1 MATESLQARLTEF
14 ERQARGVCI
23 GVNHLA
29 LDSERVRQAE
39 LLQKIIQ
46 LEKDIQQSSAQKSH
60 LPDAA
65 AEIRDDVK
73 NNTSALRYLE
83 TISQLENSFTV
94 LTENVTET
102 SVQLSAPKELKDEV
116 HVKKELT
123 SNVKSCWTYV
133 SQLARLSQVHIRNAA
148 EYHQF
153 HHAVNEAEASLKA
166 RVRMTE
172 PRNSR
177 ALPATLKNCTILA
190 NELREHLNHMIHLWG
205 RSGNL
210 LEESR
215 RIVPVHLRL
224 GGVIDGLS
232 TNTESASPVMA
243 RMLTSLTGPN
253 YELKEGEEVRVISN
267 KDDQHFWTVQT
278 NNGIVK
284 IPSVCLWISDPDLEA
299 VKRSV
304 ILREKCIESWDL
316 LVERSRER
324 LRSYYS
330 CLLNQMAENGD
341 IQYQHKIAMDNFL
354 EDLRGL
360 ILPNDT
366 RAVELNQAIYA
377 FTERLKMTDI
387 SRQRSSHGGVVL
399 REQDI
404 VCMHSPLLRLRD
416 HERQMDHLRAQS
428 ELAGTHMTN
437 YLREI
442 DADQKR
448 VDHELS
454 LIDQLQHESQSQLDQ
469 LINRVKRWS
478 SRYEHEPNV
487 DSSITNSR
495 ISSSLKSSTISDN
508 WTGNNQMYPLDAR
521 SPQSIVRETSRL
533 SSRTRSES
541 IPCPVLDAI
550 TQIGVTT
557 KTSGTQISDDDGDGG
572 RNKIDLCVSKR
583 QFVPATIPERKQ
595 VRNAITQIG
604 VSKVDAGTQDD
615 YHGYSPKR
623 SVKEVLCQI
632 GQITANASCQ
642 TLEHYKLQQTL
653 KKPTLD
659 AIVQSGV
666 ITKNNSTQSESIT
679 ETVVKMDVPESQKG
693 ARKYSVL
700 DAICQ
705 IGQVTQTIGTQ
716 IEIENTERN
725 KKNLGVQA
733 EIKNVWQHP
742 VKTTE
747 AACQIGRITINASTE
762 MSSMLISNEQII
774 RQDMKKSDIMCQ
786 IGQVQIA
793 QSTQADLIKHMSRKP
808 SSDVVCQVGS
818 VMESSGI
825 QIDEPHKTSMLLTG
839 TQSAKTPTYT
849 KEIQTDMGFRVEPKF
864 VSKAVNDVICQVGQV
879 NHEVSTQSVEH
890 VTARPAYKDTGIDPI
905 HVWEK
910 KMANDVVTQTGIVH
924 TSKITQAEL
933 IQEHPVYVKPIETQD
948 VPITSYKETVDA
960 YQQADLIKHMSR
972 KPSSDVVCQVGSVME
987 SSGIQIDEPHKTS
1000 MLLTGTQSAKTPTY
1014 TKEIQTDMGFRVE
1027 PKFVSKAVNDVICQV
1042 GQVNHEVSTQSVEH
1056 VTARPAYK
1064 DTGIDPIHVWEKKM
1078 ANDVVTQTG
1087 IVHTSKIT
1095 QAELIQ
1101 EQPVYVKPIETQD
1114 VPITSYKETVDA
1126 YQQADLIKHMSRK
1139 PSSDVVCQVG
1149 SVMESSGIQI
1159 DEPHKTSMLLT
1170 GTQSA
1175 KTPTYTKEIQTDMG
1189 FRVEPKFVS
1198 KAVNDVICQ
1207 VGQVNHEVST
1217 QSVEHVTA
1225 RPAYKDTGIDPIH
1238 VWEKKMANDVVTQ
1251 TGIVHTSKITQAELI
1266 QEQPVYVKPMET
1278 QDVPITSYK
1287 ETVDAYQQ
1295 ADLIKHMS
1303 RKPSSDVVCQV
1314 GSVMESSGIQIDEPH
1329 KTSMLLTGTQSAKTP
1344 TYTKE
1349 IQTDMG
1355 FRVEP
1360 KFVSKAVNDVICQ
1373 VGQVNH
1379 EVSTQS
1385 VEHVTARPAYKDTGI
1400 DPIHVWEKK
1409 MANDV
1414 VTQTGIVHT
1423 SKITQAELIQEQPVY
1438 VKPIETQDVPITS
1451 YKETVDAYQQADL
1464 IKHMSRKPSSD
1475 VVCQVGSVMES
1486 SGIQIDEPH
1495 KTSMLLTGTQSA
1507 KTPTYT
1513 KEIQTDM
1520 GFRVEP
1526 KFVSKAVN
1534 DVICQVGQVNHEVST
1549 QSEIPSIISVG
1560 VDPRPEGA
1568 VRHLGS
1574 YQVPPNT
1581 DRQSRQVQADIK
1593 QAFKHINMQ
1602 TDEITRENL
1611 ISTNLVRAKQKETFE
1626 VTTQFGILTKNKDVE
1641 TFVKCS
1647 SKETQTIESSPEAEV
1662 KMRSQQTFTRIRSK
1676 NYDVQTQSGTINI
1689 SQAFQTLLDYKPTT
1703 EKRSTGM
1710 QHEMDFRVVQTTQH
1724 EPQTQETPTQ
1734 TERVTLKDEQSFTPF
1749 KLKTYDVQTQFGSM
1763 LKTQAAQTPGE
1774 QRPVVEMKDMI
1785 TQHEKSP
1792 EPIVHK
1798 KLQAMVQPTTINTET
1813 QTMEERPPPVILP
1826 PKLFDVQTQSGSV
1839 TIDSETQTP
1848 LERRPVVETRDAS
1861 VHQETKPVQ
1870 SIPKK
1875 LQATVVPPLEN
1886 MATQT
1891 DLLAQPVV
1899 MPMVKTTHH
1908 EPQTQE
1914 TPTQTERVTLK
1925 DEQSFTPFKLK
1936 TYDVQTQFGS
1946 MLKTQA
1952 AQTPGEQRPV
1962 VEMKDMITQHEK
1974 SPEPIVHKKLQAMV
1988 QPTTINTETQ
1998 TMEERP
2004 PPVILPPKLFDV
2016 QTQSG
2021 SVTIDSETQT
2031 PLERRPV
2038 IEMKELL
2045 TQHEKRPEPIVHKK
2059 LQAMVQ
2065 PTTINT
2071 ETQTMEERPPPV
2083 ILPPKLFDV
2092 QTQSGSVTID
2102 SETQTPLERRPV
2114 VETRDASVHQ
2124 ETKPVQSI
2132 PKKLQAT
2139 VVPPLENMAT
2149 QTDLLAQPVVMPMV
2163 KTTHHEPQT
2172 QETPTQTERVTL
2184 KDEQSFTPFKLK
2196 TYDVQTQFGSMLKT
2210 QAAQTP
2216 GEQRPVVEM
2225 KDMIT
2230 QHEKSPEP
2238 IVHKKLQ
2245 AMVQPTTIN
2254 TETQTMEERP
2264 PPVILPPK
2272 LFDVQT
2278 QSGSVT
2284 IDSETQTPLE
2294 RRPVIEMKELLTQ
2307 HEKRP
2312 EPIVHKKLQAMVQPT
2327 TINTETQTMEERPPP
2342 VILPPKLFDVQTQSG
2357 SVTIDSETQT
2367 PLERRPVVET
2377 RDASVHQETKPVQSI
2392 PKKLQAT
2399 VVPPLENMATQTD
2412 LLAQPVV
2419 MPMVKTTHHEPQTQ
2433 ETPTQTERVT
2443 LKDKQSFTPFK
2454 LKTYDVQTQFGSMLK
2469 TQAAQTPGEQRPV
2482 VEMKDMITQHEK
2494 SPEPIVHKKLQAMVQ
2509 PTTINTETQ
2518 TMEERPPPV
2527 ILPPKLFDVQTQSG
2541 SVTIDS
2547 ETQTPLERRPVIEM
2561 KELLTQHEKRP
2572 EPIVHK
2578 KLQAMV
2584 QPTTINTETQT
2595 MEERPPPVILP
2606 PKLFDVQTQS
2616 GSVTIDSETQ
2626 TPLERRPVVETR
2638 DASVHQ
2644 ETKPVQ
2650 SIPKKLQATVVPPL
2664 ENMATQTDLLAQP
2677 VVMPMVKTTHHEPQT
2692 QETPTQTERVTLKDE
2707 QSFTPFKLKTYDVQT
2722 QFGSMLKTQAAQT
2735 PGEQRPV
2742 VEMKDMITQHEK
2754 SPEPIVHKKLQAM
2767 VQPTTINTE
2776 TQTMEEKPPPVILP
2790 PKLFDV
2796 QTQSGSVT
2804 TDSETQTPHEQKLI
2818 PDIKNVSVS
2827 HESHHVQTVN
2837 KKLQAVV
2844 YNPSDDVCL
2853 QTEEV
2858 SVQPVRPVA
2867 QVFSRAPQVAHKQT
2881 QAECLKVNIKTFD
2894 IQAQS
2899 GMVVKTQSTQTILEE
2914 QPVFHTADVSVI
2926 HSEKSHSLVN
2936 KKLQTDPMTQVP
2948 TVLPKTTF
2956 DVVTQS
2962 GTIHCAQ
2969 SVQTIPE
2976 ERPVF
2981 HTADVSVI
2989 HSEKSPSLVGKKV
3002 QATMCQSVDNTSTQ
3016 TDPMTQVPTVL
3027 PKTTFDVVT
3036 QSGTIHCAQS
3046 VQTIPEERPVFHTAD
3061 VSVIHSEKSP
3071 SLVGK
3076 KVQATMR
3083 QSVDNTS
3090 TQTDP
3095 MTQVPTVLPKTTFD
3109 VVTQS
3114 GTIHCA
3120 QSVQTIPEERP
3131 VFHTADVS
3139 VIHSE
3144 KSHSLVNK
3152 KLQVNMR
3159 QSVDNTSTQTDPMTQ
3174 VPTVLP
3180 KTTFDVVTQSGT
3192 IHCAQ
3197 SVQTIPEER
3206 PVFHTADVSVIHSE
3220 KSPSLVGKKVQATM
3234 RQSVDN
3240 TSTQTDPM
3248 TQVPTVLP
3256 KTTFDVVTQSGTI
3269 HCAQSVQTIP
3279 EERPVYNTVGVG
3291 VDHTGKLQ
3299 PVLYENVQA
3308 TMRQSVDNTS
3318 TQTDPMTQVPTVL
3331 PKTTFDV
3338 VTQSGTIQCAQSVQT
3353 IPEERPVFHTADVSV
3368 IHSEKSPSL
3377 VGKKVQATMRQSVDN
3392 TSTQTD
3398 PMTQVPTVLPKTTFD
3413 VVTQSGTIQC
3423 AQSVQTIPE
3432 ERPVFHTADV
3442 SVIHSEKSHS
3452 LVNKKLQVNMRQ
3464 SVDNTSTQT
3473 DPMTQVPTVLP
3484 KTTFD
3489 VVTQSGTIHCA
3500 QSVQT
3505 IPEERPVYNT
3515 VGVGVDHTG
3524 KLQPVLYENVQ
3535 ATMRQSVD
3543 NTSTQTDPMTQVPT
3557 VLPKTTFDVVTQ
3569 SGTIHCAQSVQTIPE
3584 ERPVFHTA
3592 DVSVIHSEKSPSLV
3606 GKKVQATMRQS
3617 VDNTSTQ
3624 TDPMTQVPTVLP
3636 KTTFDV
3642 VTQSGTIHCA
3652 QSVQTIP
3659 EERPV
3664 YNTVGVG
3671 VDHTGKLQPVL
3682 YENVQAT
3689 MRQSVDNT
3697 STQTDPMTQVPTV
3710 LPKTTFDVVTQSGTI
3725 HCAQSVQTIPEERP
3739 VFHTADVSVIHSE
3752 KSPSLVGKKVQAT
3765 MRQSVDNT
3773 STQTDPMTQVPTVL
3787 PKTTFDVVTQ
3797 SGTLSLTVGCQ
3808 AVLISEDFLMKDV
3821 AVAYVRSVNSCF
3833 SKAVQASIQV
3843 ESKNVEIQCLIKDE
3857 SVINIRN
3864 AEAQF
3869 DVLCRQEETQTF
3881 SLPST
3886 TTREGSVQHAP
3897 TTTQIINKKLQVTI
3911 SQSVREAAAQ
3921 TYESIPVVT
3930 VPTMQRIHHS
3940 VQTHEISSQTDS
3952 PEFFDRQSYA
3962 RIKSQTNDVE
3972 IQSGIICKSQGLQTK
3987 LEHKTFGM
3995 TKETSTQYEAVQ
4007 STMINIDIQADAQ
4020 HPVYNTYVQTDES
4033 QLINIRQKHQT
4044 NVQTQSGI
4052 IQKEQGA
4059 QTLEEVHTTVNKTDV
4074 SVTHELKNR
4083 RINKKLQ
4090 ATIMSQMKD
4099 EVIQTELVGTSAHPT
4114 PTNPTFDVQTQSG
4127 SVKIDSETQTPH
4139 EQKLIPDIKNVSVSH
4154 ESHHVQTVNK
4164 KLQAVVYNPSD
4175 DVCLQTEEVSVQ
4187 PVRPVAQ
4194 VFSRAPQ
4201 VAHKQTQ
4208 AECLKVNIKTFDI
4221 QAQSG
4226 MVVKT
4231 QSTQTILEEKPVF
4244 HTADVSVIHSEKS
4257 HSLVNK
4263 KLQVNMRQSVDN
4275 TSTQTDPMTQ
4285 VPTVLPKTTFDVVT
4299 QSGTIHCAQSVQTI
4313 PEERP
4318 VYNTVGVGVDHTGKL
4333 QPVLY
4338 ENVQATMRQSVDNT
4352 STQTDPMTQAP
4363 TVLPKTTF
4371 DVVTQSG
4378 TIHCAQSVQT
4388 IPEERPV
4395 FHTAD
4400 VSVIHSEKSPSLV
4413 GKKVQATMR
4422 QSVDN
4427 TSTQTDPMTQ
4437 VPTVLP
4443 KTTFDVVTQSGT
4455 IHCAQSVQTIP
4466 EERPVYN
4473 TVGVGVDHTGK
4484 LQPVLY
4490 ENVQATMRQ
4499 SVDNTSTQTDPMT
4512 QVPTVLP
4519 KTTFD
4524 VVTQSGTIHCAQSV
4538 QTIPE
4543 ERPVFHTADVS
4554 VIHSE
4559 KSPSL
4564 VGKKVQATMRQSVDN
4579 TSTQTDPMIQVPTVL
4594 PKTTFDVVTQ
4604 SGTIHCAQSVQTIP
4618 EERPVYHTVGVGV
4631 DHTGKLQP
4639 VLYENV
4645 QATMRQSVDNTSTQT
4660 DPMTQVP
4667 TVLPKTTFD
4676 VVTQSGTIHCAQSV
4690 QTIPEERP
4698 VFHTADVS
4706 VIHSEKSPSL
4716 VGKKVQ
4722 ATMRQ
4727 SVDNTSTQTDPMT
4740 QVPTVL
4746 PKTTFDVVTQS
4757 GTIHCAQSV
4766 QTIPEER
4773 PVFHTADVSVIH
4785 SEKSPSLVGKKV
4797 QATMRQSVD
4806 NTSTQTDP
4814 MTQVPTVLPKTTFD
4828 VVTQSGTIHCAQS
4841 VQTIPEERPV
4851 YNTVGVGVDHTG
4863 KLQPVLYEN
4872 VQATM
4877 RQSVDNTSTQTD
4889 PMTQVPTVLPKT
4901 TFDVVTQSGTIQC
4914 AQSVQTIP
4922 EERPVFHTADV
4933 SVIHSEKSPSLVGKK
4948 VQATMRQSVDNTST
4962 QTDPMTQVPTVL
4974 PKTTFDVVT
4983 QSGTIHCAQSVQTIP
4998 EERPVFHTADVSVIH
5013 SEKSPSLVG
5022 KKVQATMRQSV
5033 DNTSTQTDPMI
5044 QVPTVLPKTT
5054 FDVVTQSG
5062 TIQCAQS
5069 VQTIPE
5075 ERPVFHTA
5083 DVSVIHSEKSPSLV
5097 GKKVQATMR
5106 QSVDNTS
5113 TQTDPMT
5120 QVPTVLPKTTF
5131 DVVTQS
5137 GTVHCAQSVQTIP
5150 EERLRFDHV
5159 DVSVDHFETVPIVR
5173 STISSTMH
5181 TLPSTSQS
5189 TQTTPTKL
5197 ADTFCQATLSST
5209 TYDVQIQSGVMHSI
5223 DGTQTVD
5230 LRSPIEMKEMS
5241 VAHEKER
5248 TVLKGKKLQVHCDST
5263 DLGVQTDQITP
5274 IVRST
5279 ISSTMHTLPNTS
5291 QSTQTTP
5298 TKLAD
5303 TFCQATLSSTTYDVQ
5318 IQSGVM
5324 HSIDGTQ
5331 TVDLR
5336 SPIEM
5341 KEMSVA
5347 HEKERTV
5354 LKGKKLQVHCDSTD
5368 LGVQTD
5374 QITPIVRSTISST
5387 MHTLPNT
5394 SQSTQT
5400 TPTKLADTFCQA
5412 TLSSTT
5418 YDVQIQ
5424 SGVMHSIDGTQT
5436 VDLRSPIEMK
5446 EMSVAHEKERTVLK
5460 GKKLQVRCDSTDLG
5474 VQTDQITPIVRS
5486 TISSTMHTL
5495 PNTSQSTQTTPTKLA
5510 DTFCQ
5515 ATLSSTTYDVQI
5527 QSGVMHSIDGTQTVD
5542 LRSPIEM
5549 KEMSVAHEKERT
5561 VLKGKKL
5568 QVHCDSTDLG
5578 VQTDHTMSTVHL
5590 DSKLTQTALVRYTDV
5605 SCQYT
5610 ELTKPSS
5617 TSHAVT
5623 SRVVSIQT
5631 DVPFSTNVRVDQRN
5645 KKFQV
5650 NLISPS
5656 SPKTP
5661 INVASIGTQTSDY
5674 RYQDISI
5681 EQVDKTIVSSVDAH
5695 VVHDSASNVT
5705 NTSQAIPKIKIDQEC
5720 QVKITPQQYQKKLQY
5735 GSSFSTLKNTSSQTI
5750 QDSCLYDHHKTSSS
5764 SSIGV
5769 QASNIRPVVTVDTGT
5784 QETRPSETSPSP
5796 LQVKNKK
5803 LQVYPSKL
5811 GEQVEEEFT
5820 HPQETI
5826 SKGMSTSLTEIT
5838 QTDEC
5843 LLKNIECFKCISRGY
5858 DKKTIDKDMQSEE
5871 KSIRTKQTASST
5883 VKSNYFTRI
5892 LQMETIPD
5900 KPKASDTSDVLKLYR
5915 ESGYRARGES
5925 KNIQTDTFLLGNIQ
5939 LPESREVDSIGKI
5952 SKKTT
5957 IVQLEKLTTDKC
5969 VDTMPFEKGLIESQI
5984 SYHDTQISERRN
5996 IKLLKETPWSE
6007 AQVSNVLQDIQYEIR
6022 HPQIIDSS
6030 GSYSPQQNSVA
6041 VSARPTTHML
6051 AHTES
6056 TSRNGNGKA
6065 KTPYQYLKPDVVSW
6079 GVQFAPVT
6087 LTGVTQTTES
6097 SKHKLTIDSPVNI
6110 GVQTD
6115 AIEDD
6120 YYIKRVV
6127 TTIARKGLSS
6137 YCRRG
6142 PVAKRIVEHTDLLTS
6157 SLPSNLDEEFDEETT
6172 IAPRTTKV
6180 TTMQKRGDR
6189 RVVHEELLTEDYR
6202 ERGSSLDSHVA
6213 HERFLRETHP
6223 QDIDLHGMHEHE
6235 TGIYTDAEICLQNLL
6250 KVWGEQYLLSRLR
6263 TIGRY
6268 SELSVSLDRSIHAAE
6283 KSRLVEAKTQFT
6295 STGNLVSQIRNLEN
6309 MGTQTSDILL
6319 TTRPP
6324 HKNKRIQRGR
6334 SFISGGTNQPPPT
6347 RSGSVVSPLSPT
6359 TEELTS
6365 HHRQHG
6371 ITSMQTRTSHPF
6383 NLATTTFT
6391 ETTQEQS
6398 TFSIEHT
6405 IQTYICPT
6413 CGSQASI
6420 PVTVHSQ
6427 IQPQTLPI
6435 TQLKDAQSQTRFVG
6449 QMTADNNCTYL
6460 PTYLSDEEVIRINQ
6474 SQKIEDREFSVVTW
6488 HPAEI
6493 RDTERRRDS
6502 DTSNQI
6508 RDEVWVDSPGK
6519 LLELKITGVIVPG
6532 TSKIVSASEAFYR
6545 GLLRVVYWDY
6555 EKLGPRQSS
6564 VDSTVSIPLADAV
6577 ISKAV
6582 RLASDRIS
6590 TEAQPSLD
6598 AKIVWRTPEIQRS
6611 RYLVHS
6617 IRPDAGQNKHNPINL
6632 DVASAIRAGLI
6643 DKETGRMLFTHS
6655 VYESL
6660 FSTDSPISKKGDSSS
6675 DQTERL
6681 SVREAILRGFLVAE
6695 LIEPESSYITKQ
6707 SLPFIVPSTSYSH
6720 SPTDVDI

>member
-1 MATESLQARLTEF
+1 
-14 ERQARGVCI
+14 
-23 GVNHLA
+23 
-29 LDSERVRQAE
+29 
-39 LLQKIIQ
+39 
-46 LEKDIQQSSAQKSH
+46 
-60 LPDAA
+60 
-65 AEIRDDVK
+65 
-73 NNTSALRYLE
+73 
-83 TISQLENSFTV
+83 
-94 LTENVTET
+94 
-102 SVQLSAPKELKDEV
+102 
-116 HVKKELT
+116 
-123 SNVKSCWTYV
+123 
-133 SQLARLSQVHIRNAA
+133 
-148 EYHQF
+148 
-153 HHAVNEAEASLKA
+153 
-166 RVRMTE
+166 
-172 PRNSR
+172 
-177 ALPATLKNCTILA
+177 
-190 NELREHLNHMIHLWG
+190 
-205 RSGNL
+205 
-210 LEESR
+210 
-215 RIVPVHLRL
+215 
-224 GGVIDGLS
+224 
-232 TNTESASPVMA
+232 
-243 RMLTSLTGPN
+243 
-253 YELKEGEEVRVISN
+253 
-267 KDDQHFWTVQT
+267 
-278 NNGIVK
+278 
-284 IPSVCLWISDPDLEA
+284 
-299 VKRSV
+299 
-304 ILREKCIESWDL
+304 
-316 LVERSRER
+316 
-324 LRSYYS
+324 
-330 CLLNQMAENGD
+330 
-341 IQYQHKIAMDNFL
+341 
-354 EDLRGL
+354 
-360 ILPNDT
+360 
-366 RAVELNQAIYA
+366 
-377 FTERLKMTDI
+377 MTDI

-508 WTGNNQMYPLDAR
+508 WTGNNQMYPIDAR

-572 RNKIDLCVSKR
+572 RNKIDLYVSKR
-583 QFVPATIPERKQ
+583 QFVPATIPEKKQ

-679 ETVVKMDVPESQKG
+679 ETVVKMEVHESQKG

-716 IEIENTERN
+716 VEIENTERN

-733 EIKNVWQHP
+733 EIKNVWQQP

-762 MSSMLISNEQII
+762 MSSMLISNEQMI

-786 IGQVQIA
+786 IGKVQIA
-793 QSTQADLIKHMSRKP
+793 QSTQADLIKHMLRKP

-825 QIDEPHKTSMLLTG
+825 QIDEPHKTSMLLAG
-839 TQSAKTPTYT
+839 TQSAKTPT
-849 KEIQTDMGFRVEPKF
+849 
-864 VSKAVNDVICQVGQV
+864 N
-879 NHEVSTQSVEH
+879 
-890 VTARPAYKDTGIDPI
+890 
-905 HVWEK
+905 
-910 KMANDVVTQTGIVH
+910 
-924 TSKITQAEL
+924 
-933 IQEHPVYVKPIETQD
+933 
-948 VPITSYKETVDA
+948 
-960 YQQADLIKHMSR
+960 
-972 KPSSDVVCQVGSVME
+972 
-987 SSGIQIDEPHKTS
+987 
-1000 MLLTGTQSAKTPTY
+1000 

-1126 YQQADLIKHMSRK
+1126 YQQADLIKHMLRK

-1159 DEPHKTSMLLT
+1159 DEPHKTSMLLA

-1175 KTPTYTKEIQTDMG
+1175 KTPT
-1189 FRVEPKFVS
+1189 
-1198 KAVNDVICQ
+1198 N
-1207 VGQVNHEVST
+1207 
-1217 QSVEHVTA
+1217 
-1225 RPAYKDTGIDPIH
+1225 
-1238 VWEKKMANDVVTQ
+1238 
-1251 TGIVHTSKITQAELI
+1251 
-1266 QEQPVYVKPMET
+1266 
-1278 QDVPITSYK
+1278 
-1287 ETVDAYQQ
+1287 
-1295 ADLIKHMS
+1295 
-1303 RKPSSDVVCQV
+1303 
-1314 GSVMESSGIQIDEPH
+1314 
-1329 KTSMLLTGTQSAKTP
+1329 
-1344 TYTKE
+1344 TKE

-1464 IKHMSRKPSSD
+1464 IKHMLRKPSSD

-1495 KTSMLLTGTQSA
+1495 KTSMLLAGTQSA
-1507 KTPTYT
+1507 KTPTNTKEIQTDMGFRVEPKFVSKAVNDVICQVGQVNHEVSTQSVEHVTARPAYKDTGIDPIHVWEKKMANDVVTQTGIVHTSKITQAELIQEQPVYVKPIETQDVPITSYKETVDAYQQADLIKHMLRKPSSDVVCQVGSVMESSGIQIDEPHKTSMLLAGTQSAKTPTNTKEIQTDMGFRVEPKFVSKAVNDVICQVGQVNHEVSTQSVEHVTARPAYKDTGIDPIHVWEKKMANDVVTQTGIVHTSKITQAELIQEQPVYVKPIETQDVPITSYKETVDAYQQADLIKHMLRKPSSDVVCQVGSVMESSGIQIDEPHKTSMLLAGTQSAKTPTNT

-1560 VDPRPEGA
+1560 VDPRAEIA

-1574 YQVPPNT
+1574 YQVPPNIE
-1581 DRQSRQVQADIK
+1581 RQSRQVQADIK
-1593 QAFKHINMQ
+1593 QAFKHINIQ
-1602 TDEITRENL
+1602 TEEITRENV
-1611 ISTNLVRAKQKETFE
+1611 ISTNLVTAKQKETFE
-1626 VTTQFGILTKNKDVE
+1626 VTTQFGILTKDKDVE
-1641 TFVKCS
+1641 TFVKFS

-1710 QHEMDFRVVQTTQH
+1710 QHEMDFRVVQTTHH

-1734 TERVTLKDEQSFTPF
+1734 TERVALKDEQSFTSF

-1763 LKTQAAQTPGE
+1763 LKSQAAQTPGE
-1774 QRPVVEMKDMI
+1774 QRPDVEMKDMI
-1785 TQHEKSP
+1785 TQHEKRP

-1848 LERRPVVETRDAS
+1848 QERRPV
-1861 VHQETKPVQ
+1861 
-1870 SIPKK
+1870 I
-1875 LQATVVPPLEN
+1875 
-1886 MATQT
+1886 
-1891 DLLAQPVV
+1891 
-1899 MPMVKTTHH
+1899 
-1908 EPQTQE
+1908 
-1914 TPTQTERVTLK
+1914 
-1925 DEQSFTPFKLK
+1925 
-1936 TYDVQTQFGS
+1936 
-1946 MLKTQA
+1946 
-1952 AQTPGEQRPV
+1952 
-1962 VEMKDMITQHEK
+1962 EMKELLTQHEK
-1974 SPEPIVHKKLQAMV
+1974 RPEPIVHKKLQAMV

-2031 PLERRPV
+2031 PQERRPV

-2114 VETRDASVHQ
+2114 VATKDASVHQ

-2149 QTDLLAQPVVMPMV
+2149 QTGLLAQPVVVPMV

-2172 QETPTQTERVTL
+2172 QETPTQTERVAL
-2184 KDEQSFTPFKLK
+2184 KDEQSFTSFKLK
-2196 TYDVQTQFGSMLKT
+2196 TYDVQTQFGSMLKS

-2230 QHEKSPEP
+2230 QHEKRPEP

-2284 IDSETQTPLE
+2284 IDSETQTPLERRPVVATKDASVHQETKPVQSIPKKLQATVVPPLENMATQTGLLAQPVVVPMVKTTHHEPQTQETPTQTERVALKDEQSFTSFKLKTYDVQTQFGSMLKSQAAQTPGEQRPVVEMKDMITQHEKRPEPIVHKKLQAMVQPTTINTETQTMEERPPPVILPPKLFDVQTQSGSVTIDSETQTPQE

-2367 PLERRPVVET
+2367 PLERRPVVAT
-2377 RDASVHQETKPVQSI
+2377 KDASVHQETKPVQSI

-2399 VVPPLENMATQTD
+2399 VVPPLENMATQTG

-2419 MPMVKTTHHEPQTQ
+2419 VPMVKTTHHEPQTQ
-2433 ETPTQTERVT
+2433 ETPTQTERVA
-2443 LKDKQSFTPFK
+2443 LKDEQSFTSFK

-2469 TQAAQTPGEQRPV
+2469 SQAAQTPGEQRPV

-2494 SPEPIVHKKLQAMVQ
+2494 RPEPIVHKKLQAMVQ

-2547 ETQTPLERRPVIEM
+2547 ETQTPQERRPVIEM

-2626 TPLERRPVVETR
+2626 TPLERRPVVATK

-2664 ENMATQTDLLAQP
+2664 ENMATQTGLLAQP
-2677 VVMPMVKTTHHEPQT
+2677 VVVPMVKTTHHEPQT
-2692 QETPTQTERVTLKDE
+2692 QETPTQTERVALKDE
-2707 QSFTPFKLKTYDVQT
+2707 QSFTSFKLKTYDVQT
-2722 QFGSMLKTQAAQT
+2722 QFGSMLKSQAAQT

-2754 SPEPIVHKKLQAM
+2754 RPEPIVHKKLQAM

-2776 TQTMEEKPPPVILP
+2776 TQTMEERPPPVILP

-2804 TDSETQTPHEQKLI
+2804 IDSETQTPQERRPVIEMKELLTQHEKRPEPIVHKKLQAMVQPTTINTETQTMEERPPPVILPPKLFDVQTQSGSVTIDSETQTPHEQKLI
-2818 PDIKNVSVS
+2818 PDIKDVSVF
-2827 HESHHVQTVN
+2827 HESHHLQTVN
-2837 KKLQAVV
+2837 KKLQALV
-2844 YNPSDDVCL
+2844 YHPSDDVCL

-2858 SVQPVRPVA
+2858 SVQPVKPVA

-2881 QAECLKVNIKTFD
+2881 QAEWLKVNIKTFD

-2899 GMVVKTQSTQTILEE
+2899 GTVVKTQSTQTILQE

-2926 HSEKSHSLVN
+2926 HSEKS
-2936 KKLQTDPMTQVP
+2936 P
-2948 TVLPKTTF
+2948 
-2956 DVVTQS
+2956 
-2962 GTIHCAQ
+2962 
-2969 SVQTIPE
+2969 
-2976 ERPVF
+2976 
-2981 HTADVSVI
+2981 
-2989 HSEKSPSLVGKKV
+2989 
-3002 QATMCQSVDNTSTQ
+3002 
-3016 TDPMTQVPTVL
+3016 
-3027 PKTTFDVVT
+3027 
-3036 QSGTIHCAQS
+3036 
-3046 VQTIPEERPVFHTAD
+3046 
-3061 VSVIHSEKSP
+3061 
-3071 SLVGK
+3071 
-3076 KVQATMR
+3076 
-3083 QSVDNTS
+3083 
-3090 TQTDP
+3090 
-3095 MTQVPTVLPKTTFD
+3095 
-3109 VVTQS
+3109 
-3114 GTIHCA
+3114 
-3120 QSVQTIPEERP
+3120 
-3131 VFHTADVS
+3131 
-3139 VIHSE
+3139 
-3144 KSHSLVNK
+3144 SLVNK

-3192 IHCAQ
+3192 VHCAQ

-3234 RQSVDN
+3234 RQSFDN

-3256 KTTFDVVTQSGTI
+3256 KTTFDVVTQSGT
-3269 HCAQSVQTIP
+3269 VQC
-3279 EERPVYNTVGVG
+3279 
-3291 VDHTGKLQ
+3291 
-3299 PVLYENVQA
+3299 
-3308 TMRQSVDNTS
+3308 S
-3318 TQTDPMTQVPTVL
+3318 
-3331 PKTTFDV
+3331 
-3338 VTQSGTIQCAQSVQT
+3338 
-3353 IPEERPVFHTADVSV
+3353 
-3368 IHSEKSPSL
+3368 
-3377 VGKKVQATMRQSVDN
+3377 
-3392 TSTQTD
+3392 
-3398 PMTQVPTVLPKTTFD
+3398 
-3413 VVTQSGTIQC
+3413 
-3423 AQSVQTIPE
+3423 
-3432 ERPVFHTADV
+3432 
-3442 SVIHSEKSHS
+3442 
-3452 LVNKKLQVNMRQ
+3452 
-3464 SVDNTSTQT
+3464 
-3473 DPMTQVPTVLP
+3473 
-3484 KTTFD
+3484 
-3489 VVTQSGTIHCA
+3489 
-3500 QSVQT
+3500 
-3505 IPEERPVYNT
+3505 
-3515 VGVGVDHTG
+3515 
-3524 KLQPVLYENVQ
+3524 
-3535 ATMRQSVD
+3535 
-3543 NTSTQTDPMTQVPT
+3543 
-3557 VLPKTTFDVVTQ
+3557 
-3569 SGTIHCAQSVQTIPE
+3569 
-3584 ERPVFHTA
+3584 
-3592 DVSVIHSEKSPSLV
+3592 
-3606 GKKVQATMRQS
+3606 
-3617 VDNTSTQ
+3617 
-3624 TDPMTQVPTVLP
+3624 
-3636 KTTFDV
+3636 
-3642 VTQSGTIHCA
+3642 
-3652 QSVQTIP
+3652 
-3659 EERPV
+3659 
-3664 YNTVGVG
+3664 
-3671 VDHTGKLQPVL
+3671 
-3682 YENVQAT
+3682 
-3689 MRQSVDNT
+3689 
-3697 STQTDPMTQVPTV
+3697 
-3710 LPKTTFDVVTQSGTI
+3710 
-3725 HCAQSVQTIPEERP
+3725 
-3739 VFHTADVSVIHSE
+3739 
-3752 KSPSLVGKKVQAT
+3752 
-3765 MRQSVDNT
+3765 
-3773 STQTDPMTQVPTVL
+3773 
-3787 PKTTFDVVTQ
+3787 
-3797 SGTLSLTVGCQ
+3797 
-3808 AVLISEDFLMKDV
+3808 
-3821 AVAYVRSVNSCF
+3821 
-3833 SKAVQASIQV
+3833 
-3843 ESKNVEIQCLIKDE
+3843 
-3857 SVINIRN
+3857 
-3864 AEAQF
+3864 
-3869 DVLCRQEETQTF
+3869 
-3881 SLPST
+3881 
-3886 TTREGSVQHAP
+3886 
-3897 TTTQIINKKLQVTI
+3897 
-3911 SQSVREAAAQ
+3911 
-3921 TYESIPVVT
+3921 
-3930 VPTMQRIHHS
+3930 
-3940 VQTHEISSQTDS
+3940 
-3952 PEFFDRQSYA
+3952 
-3962 RIKSQTNDVE
+3962 
-3972 IQSGIICKSQGLQTK
+3972 
-3987 LEHKTFGM
+3987 
-3995 TKETSTQYEAVQ
+3995 
-4007 STMINIDIQADAQ
+4007 
-4020 HPVYNTYVQTDES
+4020 
-4033 QLINIRQKHQT
+4033 
-4044 NVQTQSGI
+4044 
-4052 IQKEQGA
+4052 
-4059 QTLEEVHTTVNKTDV
+4059 
-4074 SVTHELKNR
+4074 
-4083 RINKKLQ
+4083 
-4090 ATIMSQMKD
+4090 
-4099 EVIQTELVGTSAHPT
+4099 
-4114 PTNPTFDVQTQSG
+4114 
-4127 SVKIDSETQTPH
+4127 
-4139 EQKLIPDIKNVSVSH
+4139 
-4154 ESHHVQTVNK
+4154 
-4164 KLQAVVYNPSD
+4164 
-4175 DVCLQTEEVSVQ
+4175 
-4187 PVRPVAQ
+4187 
-4194 VFSRAPQ
+4194 
-4201 VAHKQTQ
+4201 
-4208 AECLKVNIKTFDI
+4208 
-4221 QAQSG
+4221 
-4226 MVVKT
+4226 
-4231 QSTQTILEEKPVF
+4231 
-4244 HTADVSVIHSEKS
+4244 
-4257 HSLVNK
+4257 
-4263 KLQVNMRQSVDN
+4263 
-4275 TSTQTDPMTQ
+4275 
-4285 VPTVLPKTTFDVVT
+4285 
-4299 QSGTIHCAQSVQTI
+4299 
-4313 PEERP
+4313 
-4318 VYNTVGVGVDHTGKL
+4318 
-4333 QPVLY
+4333 
-4338 ENVQATMRQSVDNT
+4338 
-4352 STQTDPMTQAP
+4352 
-4363 TVLPKTTF
+4363 
-4371 DVVTQSG
+4371 
-4378 TIHCAQSVQT
+4378 
-4388 IPEERPV
+4388 
-4395 FHTAD
+4395 
-4400 VSVIHSEKSPSLV
+4400 
-4413 GKKVQATMR
+4413 
-4422 QSVDN
+4422 
-4427 TSTQTDPMTQ
+4427 
-4437 VPTVLP
+4437 
-4443 KTTFDVVTQSGT
+4443 
-4455 IHCAQSVQTIP
+4455 
-4466 EERPVYN
+4466 
-4473 TVGVGVDHTGK
+4473 
-4484 LQPVLY
+4484 
-4490 ENVQATMRQ
+4490 
-4499 SVDNTSTQTDPMT
+4499 
-4512 QVPTVLP
+4512 
-4519 KTTFD
+4519 
-4524 VVTQSGTIHCAQSV
+4524 
-4538 QTIPE
+4538 
-4543 ERPVFHTADVS
+4543 
-4554 VIHSE
+4554 
-4559 KSPSL
+4559 
-4564 VGKKVQATMRQSVDN
+4564 
-4579 TSTQTDPMIQVPTVL
+4579 
-4594 PKTTFDVVTQ
+4594 
-4604 SGTIHCAQSVQTIP
+4604 QSVQTIP

-4631 DHTGKLQP
+4631 DQTGKLQP
-4639 VLYENV
+4639 VVYENV
-4645 QATMRQSVDNTSTQT
+4645 QATMRQTVDNTSTQT

-4828 VVTQSGTIHCAQS
+4828 VVTQSGTVQCSQS

-4851 YNTVGVGVDHTG
+4851 FHTADVSVIHSEKSPSLVG
-4863 KLQPVLYEN
+4863 KK

-4901 TFDVVTQSGTIQC
+4901 TFDVVTQSGTIHCAQSVQTIPEERPVFHTADVSVIHSEKSPSLVGKKVQATMRQSVDNTSTQTDPMTQVPTVLPKTTFDVVTQSGTVQCSQSVQTIPEERPVYHTVGVGVDQTGKLQPVVYENVQATMRQTVDNTSTQTDPMTQVPTVLPKTTFDVVTQSGTIHCAQSVQTIPEERPVFHTADVSVIHSEKSPSLVGKKVQATMRQSVDNTSTQTDPMTQVPTVLPKTTFDVVTQSGTVQCSQSVQTIPEERPVYHTVGVGVDQTGKLQPVVYENVQATMRQTVDNTSTQTDPMTQVPTVLPKTTFDVVTQSGTIHCAQSVQTIPEERPVFHTADVSVIHSEKSPSLVGKKVQATMRQSVDNTSTQTDPMTQVPTVLPKTTFDVVTQSGTLSFTVGCQALLISEDFLMKDVSVDYVKSINSGFSKAVQASIKVESKNVEIQCVIKDKRVINIRNAEAQFDVLCRQEETQTFHLPLTTTKEGSVQHAPTTTQIINKKLQVTISQSVREVAAQTYESIPVVTVPTMQRIHHPVQTHEISSQTDSLEFFERQSYAQIKSKTNDVEIQSGIICKSQGLQTKLEHKTFGMTKETSTQYEAVQRTMINIDIQADAQHPVSYTYVQTDESQLINIKQKHQTNVQTQSGIIQKEQGAQTIEEVHTTVNKTDVSVTHELKNRQINKKLQATIMSQMKDVVIQTELVGTSAHPTPTKPTFDVQTQSGSVTIDSETQTPHEQKLIPDIKDVSVFHESHHLQTVNKKLQAVVYHPSDDVCLQTEEVSVQPVKPVAQVFSRAPQVAHKQTQAEWLKVNIKTFDIQAQSGTVVKTQSTQTILQEQPVFHTADVSVIHSEKSPSLVNKKLQVNMRQSVDNTSTQTDPMTQVPTVLPKTTFDVVTQSGTVHC

-5033 DNTSTQTDPMI
+5033 DNTSTQTDPMTQVPTVLPKTTFDVVTQSGTVQCSQSVQTI
-5044 QVPTVLPKTT
+5044 PEERPVYHTVGVGVDQTGKLQPVVYENVQATMRQTVDNTSTQTDPMTQVPTVLPKTT

-5062 TIQCAQS
+5062 TIHCAQSVQTIPEERPVFHTADVSVIHSEKSPSLVGKKVQATMRQSVDNTSTQTDPMTQVPTVLPKTTFDVVTQSGTIHCAQS

-5137 GTVHCAQSVQTIP
+5137 GTVQCSQSVQTIPEERPVFHTADVSVIHSEKSPSLVGKKVQATMRQSVDNTSTQTDPMTQVPTVLPKTTFDVVTQSGTVQCSQSVQTIPEERPVFHTADVSVIHSEKSPSLVGKKVQATMRQSVDNTSTQTDPMTQVPTVLPKTTFDVVTQSGTIHCAQSVQTIP
-5150 EERLRFDHV
+5150 EERPVFHTADVSVIHSEKSPSLVGKKVQATMRQSVDNTSTQTDPMTQVPTVLPKTTFDVVTQSGTIHCAQSVQTIPEERPRFDTV

-5173 STISSTMH
+5173 SIISSTMH
-5181 TLPSTSQS
+5181 TLPNTSQS

-5197 ADTFCQATLSST
+5197 ADTFCQAALSAT
-5209 TYDVQIQSGVMHSI
+5209 TYDVQIQSGVIHSI

-5230 LRSPIEMKEMS
+5230 LSSPIEMKEMS

-5248 TVLKGKKLQVHCDST
+5248 TALKGKKLQVRCDST

-5274 IVRST
+5274 IVQST

-5303 TFCQATLSSTTYDVQ
+5303 TFCQATLSATTYDVQ
-5318 IQSGVM
+5318 IQSGVI

-5331 TVDLR
+5331 TVDLS

-5347 HEKERTV
+5347 HEKERTA
-5354 LKGKKLQVHCDSTD
+5354 LKGKKLQVRCDSTD

-5374 QITPIVRSTISST
+5374 QITPIVQSTISST

-5412 TLSSTT
+5412 TLSATT

-5424 SGVMHSIDGTQT
+5424 SGVIHSIDGTQT
-5436 VDLRSPIEMK
+5436 VDLSSPIEMK
-5446 EMSVAHEKERTVLK
+5446 EMSVAHEKERTALK
-5460 GKKLQVRCDSTDLG
+5460 GKKLQVR
-5474 VQTDQITPIVRS
+5474 
-5486 TISSTMHTL
+5486 
-5495 PNTSQSTQTTPTKLA
+5495 
-5510 DTFCQ
+5510 
-5515 ATLSSTTYDVQI
+5515 
-5527 QSGVMHSIDGTQTVD
+5527 
-5542 LRSPIEM
+5542 
-5549 KEMSVAHEKERT
+5549 
-5561 VLKGKKL
+5561 
-5568 QVHCDSTDLG
+5568 CDSTDLG

-5590 DSKLTQTALVRYTDV
+5590 DSKFTQTALVRYTDV

-5610 ELTKPSS
+5610 ELTKLSS

-5631 DVPFSTNVRVDQRN
+5631 DVPFSTNIRVDQRN

-5705 NTSQAIPKIKIDQEC
+5705 STSQGIPKIKIDQEC

-5750 QDSCLYDHHKTSSS
+5750 QDSCLCDHHKTSSS

-5784 QETRPSETSPSP
+5784 QETKPSETSPSP

-5811 GEQVEEEFT
+5811 GEQVEEEFI

-5838 QTDEC
+5838 QTDEY

-5871 KSIRTKQTASST
+5871 KSIRTKQTASGT

-5915 ESGYRARGES
+5915 ESGYRARDES
-5925 KNIQTDTFLLGNIQ
+5925 KNIQTDTFLLGSIQ

-5969 VDTMPFEKGLIESQI
+5969 VDTMPFEKGLIESQV
-5984 SYHDTQISERRN
+5984 SYHDTRISERRN

-6007 AQVSNVLQDIQYEIR
+6007 TQVSNVLQDIQINK
-6022 HPQIIDSS
+6022 Q
-6030 GSYSPQQNSVA
+6030 
-6041 VSARPTTHML
+6041 
-6051 AHTES
+6051 
-6056 TSRNGNGKA
+6056 NGNGKA

-6097 SKHKLTIDSPVNI
+6097 SKHKLTIDSPINI

-6268 SELSVSLDRSIHAAE
+6268 SGLSVSLDRSIHTAE

-6295 STGNLVSQIRNLEN
+6295 STGNLVGQVRNLEN

-6405 IQTYICPT
+6405 VQTYICPT

-6449 QMTADNNCTYL
+6449 QMTADNNSTYL

-6655 VYESL
+6655 VYESP

-6707 SLPFIVPSTSYSH
+6707 SLPFIVSSTSYSH

>member
-341 IQYQHKIAMDNFL
+341 IQYQHKITMDNFL

-360 ILPNDT
+360 LLPNDT

-387 SRQRSSHGGVVL
+387 NRQRSSHGGVVL

-508 WTGNNQMYPLDAR
+508 WTGNNQMYPIDAR

-533 SSRTRSES
+533 SCRTRSES
-541 IPCPVLDAI
+541 IPCPALDAI

-557 KTSGTQISDDDGDGG
+557 KTSGTQISDDEGDGG

-642 TLEHYKLQQTL
+642 TLEHYKLQQAL

-762 MSSMLISNEQII
+762 MSSMLISNEQMI
-774 RQDMKKSDIMCQ
+774 RQDMKKSDIVCQ
-786 IGQVQIA
+786 IGKVQIA
-793 QSTQADLIKHMSRKP
+793 QSTQADLIKHMLRKP

-825 QIDEPHKTSMLLTG
+825 QIDEPHKTSMLLAG

-905 HVWEK
+905 HMWEK

-933 IQEHPVYVKPIETQD
+933 IQEQPVYVKPIETQD

-960 YQQADLIKHMSR
+960 YQQADLIKHMLR

-1000 MLLTGTQSAKTPTY
+1000 MLLAGTQSAKTPTYTKEIQTDMGFRVEPKFVSKAVNDVICQVGQVNHEVSTQSVEHVTARPAYKDTGIDPIHMWEKKMANDVVTQTGIVHTSKITQAELIQDQPVYVKPIETQDVPITSYKETVDAYQQADLIKHMLRKPSSDVVCQVGSVMESSGIQIDEPHKTSMLLAGTQSAKTPTY

-1126 YQQADLIKHMSRK
+1126 YQQADLIKHMLRK

-1159 DEPHKTSMLLT
+1159 DEPHKTSMLLA

-1238 VWEKKMANDVVTQ
+1238 MWEKKMANDVVTQ

-1266 QEQPVYVKPMET
+1266 Q
-1278 QDVPITSYK
+1278 D
-1287 ETVDAYQQ
+1287 
-1295 ADLIKHMS
+1295 
-1303 RKPSSDVVCQV
+1303 
-1314 GSVMESSGIQIDEPH
+1314 
-1329 KTSMLLTGTQSAKTP
+1329 
-1344 TYTKE
+1344 
-1349 IQTDMG
+1349 
-1355 FRVEP
+1355 
-1360 KFVSKAVNDVICQ
+1360 
-1373 VGQVNH
+1373 
-1379 EVSTQS
+1379 
-1385 VEHVTARPAYKDTGI
+1385 
-1400 DPIHVWEKK
+1400 
-1409 MANDV
+1409 
-1414 VTQTGIVHT
+1414 
-1423 SKITQAELIQEQPVY
+1423 QPVY

-1464 IKHMSRKPSSD
+1464 IKHMLRKPSSD

-1495 KTSMLLTGTQSA
+1495 KTSMLLAGTQSA

-1560 VDPRPEGA
+1560 VDSRPECA
-1568 VRHLGS
+1568 LRHQGS
-1574 YQVPPNT
+1574 YQVPPNI

-1602 TDEITRENL
+1602 TEEIIRENL
-1611 ISTNLVRAKQKETFE
+1611 ISTNLVRAKQIETFE
-1626 VTTQFGILTKNKDVE
+1626 VTTQFGILTKDKDVE
-1641 TFVKCS
+1641 TFVKSS

-1689 SQAFQTLLDYKPTT
+1689 SQAFQTLLDYRPTT

-1710 QHEMDFRVVQTTQH
+1710 QHEMDFRVVQTTQL

-1734 TERVTLKDEQSFTPF
+1734 TERVTLKDEQSFTSF

-1763 LKTQAAQTPGE
+1763 LKSQAAQTPGE

-1785 TQHEKSP
+1785 TQHEKRP

-1848 LERRPVVETRDAS
+1848 
-1861 VHQETKPVQ
+1861 Q
-1870 SIPKK
+1870 
-1875 LQATVVPPLEN
+1875 
-1886 MATQT
+1886 
-1891 DLLAQPVV
+1891 
-1899 MPMVKTTHH
+1899 
-1908 EPQTQE
+1908 
-1914 TPTQTERVTLK
+1914 
-1925 DEQSFTPFKLK
+1925 
-1936 TYDVQTQFGS
+1936 
-1946 MLKTQA
+1946 
-1952 AQTPGEQRPV
+1952 
-1962 VEMKDMITQHEK
+1962 
-1974 SPEPIVHKKLQAMV
+1974 
-1988 QPTTINTETQ
+1988 
-1998 TMEERP
+1998 
-2004 PPVILPPKLFDV
+2004 
-2016 QTQSG
+2016 
-2021 SVTIDSETQT
+2021 
-2031 PLERRPV
+2031 ERRPV

-2114 VETRDASVHQ
+2114 VATKDASVHQ

-2149 QTDLLAQPVVMPMV
+2149 QTDSLAQPVVVPMV

-2184 KDEQSFTPFKLK
+2184 KDEQSFTSFKLK
-2196 TYDVQTQFGSMLKT
+2196 TYDVQTQFGSMLKS

-2230 QHEKSPEP
+2230 QHEKRPEP

-2272 LFDVQT
+2272 LFDIQT

-2284 IDSETQTPLE
+2284 IDSETQTPQE

-2367 PLERRPVVET
+2367 PLERRPVVAT
-2377 RDASVHQETKPVQSI
+2377 KDASVHQETKPVQSI

-2412 LLAQPVV
+2412 SLAQPVV
-2419 MPMVKTTHHEPQTQ
+2419 VPMVKTTHHEPQTQ

-2443 LKDKQSFTPFK
+2443 LKDEQSFTSFK

-2469 TQAAQTPGEQRPV
+2469 SQAAQTPGEQRPV

-2494 SPEPIVHKKLQAMVQ
+2494 RPEPIVHKKLQAMVQ

-2547 ETQTPLERRPVIEM
+2547 ETQTPLERRPVVATKDASVHQETKPVQSIPKKLQATVVPPLENMATQTDSLAQPVVVPMVKTTHHEPQTQETPTQTERVTLKDEQSFTSFKLKTYDVQTQFGSMLKSQAAQTPGEQRPVVEMKDMITQHEKRPEPIVHKKLQAMVQPTTTNTETQTMEERPPPVILPPKLFDVQTQSGSVTIDSETQTPQERRPVIEM

-2626 TPLERRPVVETR
+2626 TP
-2638 DASVHQ
+2638 
-2644 ETKPVQ
+2644 
-2650 SIPKKLQATVVPPL
+2650 
-2664 ENMATQTDLLAQP
+2664 
-2677 VVMPMVKTTHHEPQT
+2677 
-2692 QETPTQTERVTLKDE
+2692 
-2707 QSFTPFKLKTYDVQT
+2707 
-2722 QFGSMLKTQAAQT
+2722 
-2735 PGEQRPV
+2735 
-2742 VEMKDMITQHEK
+2742 
-2754 SPEPIVHKKLQAM
+2754 
-2767 VQPTTINTE
+2767 
-2776 TQTMEEKPPPVILP
+2776 
-2790 PKLFDV
+2790 
-2796 QTQSGSVT
+2796 
-2804 TDSETQTPHEQKLI
+2804 HEQKLI
-2818 PDIKNVSVS
+2818 PDIKDVSVF

-2844 YNPSDDVCL
+2844 YHPSDDAGL

-2858 SVQPVRPVA
+2858 SVQPVKPVA

-2881 QAECLKVNIKTFD
+2881 QAEWLKVNIKTFD

-2914 QPVFHTADVSVI
+2914 QPVF
-2926 HSEKSHSLVN
+2926 N
-2936 KKLQTDPMTQVP
+2936 
-2948 TVLPKTTF
+2948 TT
-2956 DVVTQS
+2956 
-2962 GTIHCAQ
+2962 
-2969 SVQTIPE
+2969 
-2976 ERPVF
+2976 
-2981 HTADVSVI
+2981 DVSVI
-2989 HSEKSPSLVGKKV
+2989 HSEKSPSLVNKKLQV
-3002 QATMCQSVDNTSTQ
+3002 NMRQSVDNTSTQ
-3016 TDPMTQVPTVL
+3016 TDPMTQIPTVL

-3095 MTQVPTVLPKTTFD
+3095 MTQVPTALPKTTFD

-3120 QSVQTIPEERP
+3120 QSVQTIPEERQ
-3131 VFHTADVS
+3131 VYHTVGVGVD
-3139 VIHSE
+3139 HTG
-3144 KSHSLVNK
+3144 
-3152 KLQVNMR
+3152 KLQPVLYENVQATMR

-3174 VPTVLP
+3174 IPTVLP

-3192 IHCAQ
+3192 VHIAQSVQTIPEERPVFHTADVSVIHSEKSPSLVGKKVQATMRQSVDNTSTQTDPMTQIPTALPKTTFDVVTQSGTVHIAQSVQTIPEERPVFHTADVSVIHSEKSPSLVGKKVQATMRQSVDNTSTQTDPMTQIPTVLPKTTFDVVTQSGTVHCAQ

-3279 EERPVYNTVGVG
+3279 EERPVY
-3291 VDHTGKLQ
+3291 
-3299 PVLYENVQA
+3299 
-3308 TMRQSVDNTS
+3308 
-3318 TQTDPMTQVPTVL
+3318 
-3331 PKTTFDV
+3331 
-3338 VTQSGTIQCAQSVQT
+3338 
-3353 IPEERPVFHTADVSV
+3353 
-3368 IHSEKSPSL
+3368 
-3377 VGKKVQATMRQSVDN
+3377 
-3392 TSTQTD
+3392 
-3398 PMTQVPTVLPKTTFD
+3398 
-3413 VVTQSGTIQC
+3413 
-3423 AQSVQTIPE
+3423 
-3432 ERPVFHTADV
+3432 
-3442 SVIHSEKSHS
+3442 
-3452 LVNKKLQVNMRQ
+3452 
-3464 SVDNTSTQT
+3464 
-3473 DPMTQVPTVLP
+3473 
-3484 KTTFD
+3484 
-3489 VVTQSGTIHCA
+3489 
-3500 QSVQT
+3500 
-3505 IPEERPVYNT
+3505 
-3515 VGVGVDHTG
+3515 
-3524 KLQPVLYENVQ
+3524 
-3535 ATMRQSVD
+3535 
-3543 NTSTQTDPMTQVPT
+3543 
-3557 VLPKTTFDVVTQ
+3557 
-3569 SGTIHCAQSVQTIPE
+3569 
-3584 ERPVFHTA
+3584 
-3592 DVSVIHSEKSPSLV
+3592 
-3606 GKKVQATMRQS
+3606 
-3617 VDNTSTQ
+3617 
-3624 TDPMTQVPTVLP
+3624 
-3636 KTTFDV
+3636 
-3642 VTQSGTIHCA
+3642 
-3652 QSVQTIP
+3652 
-3659 EERPV
+3659 
-3664 YNTVGVG
+3664 
-3671 VDHTGKLQPVL
+3671 
-3682 YENVQAT
+3682 
-3689 MRQSVDNT
+3689 
-3697 STQTDPMTQVPTV
+3697 
-3710 LPKTTFDVVTQSGTI
+3710 
-3725 HCAQSVQTIPEERP
+3725 
-3739 VFHTADVSVIHSE
+3739 
-3752 KSPSLVGKKVQAT
+3752 
-3765 MRQSVDNT
+3765 
-3773 STQTDPMTQVPTVL
+3773 
-3787 PKTTFDVVTQ
+3787 
-3797 SGTLSLTVGCQ
+3797 
-3808 AVLISEDFLMKDV
+3808 
-3821 AVAYVRSVNSCF
+3821 
-3833 SKAVQASIQV
+3833 
-3843 ESKNVEIQCLIKDE
+3843 
-3857 SVINIRN
+3857 
-3864 AEAQF
+3864 
-3869 DVLCRQEETQTF
+3869 
-3881 SLPST
+3881 
-3886 TTREGSVQHAP
+3886 
-3897 TTTQIINKKLQVTI
+3897 
-3911 SQSVREAAAQ
+3911 
-3921 TYESIPVVT
+3921 
-3930 VPTMQRIHHS
+3930 
-3940 VQTHEISSQTDS
+3940 
-3952 PEFFDRQSYA
+3952 
-3962 RIKSQTNDVE
+3962 
-3972 IQSGIICKSQGLQTK
+3972 
-3987 LEHKTFGM
+3987 
-3995 TKETSTQYEAVQ
+3995 
-4007 STMINIDIQADAQ
+4007 
-4020 HPVYNTYVQTDES
+4020 
-4033 QLINIRQKHQT
+4033 
-4044 NVQTQSGI
+4044 
-4052 IQKEQGA
+4052 
-4059 QTLEEVHTTVNKTDV
+4059 
-4074 SVTHELKNR
+4074 
-4083 RINKKLQ
+4083 
-4090 ATIMSQMKD
+4090 
-4099 EVIQTELVGTSAHPT
+4099 
-4114 PTNPTFDVQTQSG
+4114 
-4127 SVKIDSETQTPH
+4127 
-4139 EQKLIPDIKNVSVSH
+4139 
-4154 ESHHVQTVNK
+4154 
-4164 KLQAVVYNPSD
+4164 
-4175 DVCLQTEEVSVQ
+4175 
-4187 PVRPVAQ
+4187 
-4194 VFSRAPQ
+4194 
-4201 VAHKQTQ
+4201 
-4208 AECLKVNIKTFDI
+4208 
-4221 QAQSG
+4221 
-4226 MVVKT
+4226 
-4231 QSTQTILEEKPVF
+4231 
-4244 HTADVSVIHSEKS
+4244 
-4257 HSLVNK
+4257 
-4263 KLQVNMRQSVDN
+4263 
-4275 TSTQTDPMTQ
+4275 
-4285 VPTVLPKTTFDVVT
+4285 
-4299 QSGTIHCAQSVQTI
+4299 
-4313 PEERP
+4313 
-4318 VYNTVGVGVDHTGKL
+4318 
-4333 QPVLY
+4333 
-4338 ENVQATMRQSVDNT
+4338 
-4352 STQTDPMTQAP
+4352 
-4363 TVLPKTTF
+4363 
-4371 DVVTQSG
+4371 
-4378 TIHCAQSVQT
+4378 
-4388 IPEERPV
+4388 
-4395 FHTAD
+4395 
-4400 VSVIHSEKSPSLV
+4400 
-4413 GKKVQATMR
+4413 
-4422 QSVDN
+4422 
-4427 TSTQTDPMTQ
+4427 
-4437 VPTVLP
+4437 
-4443 KTTFDVVTQSGT
+4443 
-4455 IHCAQSVQTIP
+4455 
-4466 EERPVYN
+4466 
-4473 TVGVGVDHTGK
+4473 
-4484 LQPVLY
+4484 
-4490 ENVQATMRQ
+4490 
-4499 SVDNTSTQTDPMT
+4499 
-4512 QVPTVLP
+4512 
-4519 KTTFD
+4519 
-4524 VVTQSGTIHCAQSV
+4524 
-4538 QTIPE
+4538 
-4543 ERPVFHTADVS
+4543 
-4554 VIHSE
+4554 
-4559 KSPSL
+4559 
-4564 VGKKVQATMRQSVDN
+4564 
-4579 TSTQTDPMIQVPTVL
+4579 
-4594 PKTTFDVVTQ
+4594 
-4604 SGTIHCAQSVQTIP
+4604 
-4618 EERPVYHTVGVGV
+4618 HTVGVGV

-4660 DPMTQVP
+4660 DPMTQIP

-4676 VVTQSGTIHCAQSV
+4676 VVTQSGTVHCAQSV

-4814 MTQVPTVLPKTTFD
+4814 MTQVPTALTKTTFD

-4851 YNTVGVGVDHTG
+4851 YHTVGVGVDHTGKLQPVLYENVQATMRQSVDNTSTQTDPMTQIPTVLPKTTFDVVTQSGTVHIAQSVQTIPEERPVFHTADVSVIHSEKSPSLVNKKLQATMRQSVDNTSTQTDPMTQVPTALPKTTFDVVTQSGTIHCAQSVQTIPEERQVYHTVGVGVDHTG

-4901 TFDVVTQSGTIQC
+4901 TFDVVTQSGTI
-4914 AQSVQTIP
+4914 
-4922 EERPVFHTADV
+4922 
-4933 SVIHSEKSPSLVGKK
+4933 
-4948 VQATMRQSVDNTST
+4948 
-4962 QTDPMTQVPTVL
+4962 
-4974 PKTTFDVVT
+4974 
-4983 QSGTIHCAQSVQTIP
+4983 HCAQSVQTIL
-4998 EERPVFHTADVSVIH
+4998 EERP
-5013 SEKSPSLVG
+5013 
-5022 KKVQATMRQSV
+5022 
-5033 DNTSTQTDPMI
+5033 
-5044 QVPTVLPKTT
+5044 
-5054 FDVVTQSG
+5054 
-5062 TIQCAQS
+5062 
-5069 VQTIPE
+5069 
-5075 ERPVFHTA
+5075 
-5083 DVSVIHSEKSPSLV
+5083 
-5097 GKKVQATMR
+5097 
-5106 QSVDNTS
+5106 
-5113 TQTDPMT
+5113 
-5120 QVPTVLPKTTF
+5120 
-5131 DVVTQS
+5131 
-5137 GTVHCAQSVQTIP
+5137 
-5150 EERLRFDHV
+5150 RFDNV

-5181 TLPSTSQS
+5181 TLPNTSQS
-5189 TQTTPTKL
+5189 TQTTPTKVV
-5197 ADTFCQATLSST
+5197 DTFSQATLSST

-5274 IVRST
+5274 VVRST

-5374 QITPIVRSTISST
+5374 QITPVVRSTISST

-5460 GKKLQVRCDSTDLG
+5460 GKKLQVHCDSTDLG
-5474 VQTDQITPIVRS
+5474 VQTDQITPVVRS

-5578 VQTDHTMSTVHL
+5578 VQTDHIMSTVHL
-5590 DSKLTQTALVRYTDV
+5590 DSKLTQTGLVRYTDV

-5750 QDSCLYDHHKTSSS
+5750 QDSCLYDHHKTSPS

-5769 QASNIRPVVTVDTGT
+5769 QAGNIRPVVTVDTGT

-5883 VKSNYFTRI
+5883 VKSNYYTRI

-5925 KNIQTDTFLLGNIQ
+5925 KNIQTDTFLLGSIQ

-5969 VDTMPFEKGLIESQI
+5969 VDTMPFVKGLIESQI

-6007 AQVSNVLQDIQYEIR
+6007 AQDIQYEIR

-6172 IAPRTTKV
+6172 TAPRTTKV

-6268 SELSVSLDRSIHAAE
+6268 SGLSVSLDRSIHTAE

-6405 IQTYICPT
+6405 VQTYICPT

-6632 DVASAIRAGLI
+6632 DIASAIRAGLI

-6655 VYESL
+6655 VYESP

>member
-1 MATESLQARLTEF
+1 
-14 ERQARGVCI
+14 
-23 GVNHLA
+23 
-29 LDSERVRQAE
+29 
-39 LLQKIIQ
+39 
-46 LEKDIQQSSAQKSH
+46 
-60 LPDAA
+60 
-65 AEIRDDVK
+65 
-73 NNTSALRYLE
+73 
-83 TISQLENSFTV
+83 
-94 LTENVTET
+94 
-102 SVQLSAPKELKDEV
+102 
-116 HVKKELT
+116 
-123 SNVKSCWTYV
+123 
-133 SQLARLSQVHIRNAA
+133 
-148 EYHQF
+148 
-153 HHAVNEAEASLKA
+153 
-166 RVRMTE
+166 
-172 PRNSR
+172 
-177 ALPATLKNCTILA
+177 
-190 NELREHLNHMIHLWG
+190 
-205 RSGNL
+205 
-210 LEESR
+210 
-215 RIVPVHLRL
+215 
-224 GGVIDGLS
+224 
-232 TNTESASPVMA
+232 
-243 RMLTSLTGPN
+243 
-253 YELKEGEEVRVISN
+253 
-267 KDDQHFWTVQT
+267 
-278 NNGIVK
+278 
-284 IPSVCLWISDPDLEA
+284 
-299 VKRSV
+299 
-304 ILREKCIESWDL
+304 
-316 LVERSRER
+316 
-324 LRSYYS
+324 
-330 CLLNQMAENGD
+330 
-341 IQYQHKIAMDNFL
+341 
-354 EDLRGL
+354 
-360 ILPNDT
+360 
-366 RAVELNQAIYA
+366 
-377 FTERLKMTDI
+377 
-387 SRQRSSHGGVVL
+387 
-399 REQDI
+399 
-404 VCMHSPLLRLRD
+404 
-416 HERQMDHLRAQS
+416 
-428 ELAGTHMTN
+428 
-437 YLREI
+437 
-442 DADQKR
+442 
-448 VDHELS
+448 
-454 LIDQLQHESQSQLDQ
+454 
-469 LINRVKRWS
+469 
-478 SRYEHEPNV
+478 
-487 DSSITNSR
+487 
-495 ISSSLKSSTISDN
+495 
-508 WTGNNQMYPLDAR
+508 MYPIDAR

-541 IPCPVLDAI
+541 IPCPALDAI

-615 YHGYSPKR
+615 YHEYSPKR

-733 EIKNVWQHP
+733 EIKKVWQHP

-762 MSSMLISNEQII
+762 MSSMIISNEQMI
-774 RQDMKKSDIMCQ
+774 RQDMKKSDIVCQ
-786 IGQVQIA
+786 IGKVQIA
-793 QSTQADLIKHMSRKP
+793 QSTQADLIKHMLRKP

-825 QIDEPHKTSMLLTG
+825 QIDEPHKTSML
-839 TQSAKTPTYT
+839 
-849 KEIQTDMGFRVEPKF
+849 
-864 VSKAVNDVICQVGQV
+864 
-879 NHEVSTQSVEH
+879 
-890 VTARPAYKDTGIDPI
+890 PA
-905 HVWEK
+905 
-910 KMANDVVTQTGIVH
+910 
-924 TSKITQAEL
+924 
-933 IQEHPVYVKPIETQD
+933 
-948 VPITSYKETVDA
+948 
-960 YQQADLIKHMSR
+960 
-972 KPSSDVVCQVGSVME
+972 
-987 SSGIQIDEPHKTS
+987 
-1000 MLLTGTQSAKTPTY
+1000 GTQSAKTPTY

-1126 YQQADLIKHMSRK
+1126 YQQADLIKHMLRK

-1159 DEPHKTSMLLT
+1159 DEPHKTSML
-1170 GTQSA
+1170 
-1175 KTPTYTKEIQTDMG
+1175 
-1189 FRVEPKFVS
+1189 
-1198 KAVNDVICQ
+1198 
-1207 VGQVNHEVST
+1207 
-1217 QSVEHVTA
+1217 
-1225 RPAYKDTGIDPIH
+1225 PA
-1238 VWEKKMANDVVTQ
+1238 
-1251 TGIVHTSKITQAELI
+1251 
-1266 QEQPVYVKPMET
+1266 
-1278 QDVPITSYK
+1278 
-1287 ETVDAYQQ
+1287 
-1295 ADLIKHMS
+1295 
-1303 RKPSSDVVCQV
+1303 
-1314 GSVMESSGIQIDEPH
+1314 
-1329 KTSMLLTGTQSAKTP
+1329 GTQSAKTP

-1464 IKHMSRKPSSD
+1464 IKHMLRKPSSD

-1495 KTSMLLTGTQSA
+1495 KTSMLPAGTQSAKTPTYTKEIQTDMGFRVEPKFVSKAVNDVICQVGQVNHEVSTQSVEHVTARPAYKDTGIDPIHVWEKKMANDVVTQTGIVHTSKITQAELIQEQPVYVKPIETQDVPITSYKETVDAYQQADLIKHMLRKPSSDVVCQVGSVMESSGIQIDEPHKTSMLPAGTQSAKTPTYTKEIQTDMGFRVEPKFVSKAVNDVICQVGQVNHEVSTQSVEHVTARPAYKDTGIDPIHVWEKKMANDVVTQTGIVHTSKITQAELIQEQPVYVKPIETQDVPITSYKETVDAYQQADLIKHMLRKPSSDVICQVGSVMESSGIQIDEPHKTSMLPAGTQSA

-1560 VDPRPEGA
+1560 VDPKPEGA

-1574 YQVPPNT
+1574 YQVPPKT

-1593 QAFKHINMQ
+1593 QAFKHTNMQ
-1602 TDEITRENL
+1602 TEEITRENL
-1611 ISTNLVRAKQKETFE
+1611 ISTNLVRAKQKETFD
-1626 VTTQFGILTKNKDVE
+1626 VTTQFGILTKDKDVE

-1703 EKRSTGM
+1703 DKRSTGM
-1710 QHEMDFRVVQTTQH
+1710 QHEMDFRVVQTTHH

-1734 TERVTLKDEQSFTPF
+1734 TERVTLKDEQSFTSF

-1763 LKTQAAQTPGE
+1763 LKSQAAQTPGE

-1785 TQHEKSP
+1785 TQHEKRP

-1848 LERRPVVETRDAS
+1848 QERRPVIEMKELLTQHEKRPVPTVHKKLQAMVQPTTINTETQTMEERPPPVILPPKLFDVQTQSGSVTMDSETQTPLERRPVVATKDAS

-1925 DEQSFTPFKLK
+1925 DEQSFTSFKLK

-1946 MLKTQA
+1946 MLKSQA

-1962 VEMKDMITQHEK
+1962 VEMKDM
-1974 SPEPIVHKKLQAMV
+1974 
-1988 QPTTINTETQ
+1988 N
-1998 TMEERP
+1998 
-2004 PPVILPPKLFDV
+2004 
-2016 QTQSG
+2016 
-2021 SVTIDSETQT
+2021 
-2031 PLERRPV
+2031 
-2038 IEMKELL
+2038 

-2092 QTQSGSVTID
+2092 QTQSGSVTMD

-2114 VETRDASVHQ
+2114 VATKDASVHQ

-2184 KDEQSFTPFKLK
+2184 KDEQSFTSFKLK
-2196 TYDVQTQFGSMLKT
+2196 TYDVQTQFGSMLKS

-2225 KDMIT
+2225 KDMI
-2230 QHEKSPEP
+2230 
-2238 IVHKKLQ
+2238 
-2245 AMVQPTTIN
+2245 
-2254 TETQTMEERP
+2254 
-2264 PPVILPPK
+2264 
-2272 LFDVQT
+2272 
-2278 QSGSVT
+2278 
-2284 IDSETQTPLE
+2284 
-2294 RRPVIEMKELLTQ
+2294 TQ

-2367 PLERRPVVET
+2367 PQERRPV
-2377 RDASVHQETKPVQSI
+2377 I
-2392 PKKLQAT
+2392 
-2399 VVPPLENMATQTD
+2399 
-2412 LLAQPVV
+2412 
-2419 MPMVKTTHHEPQTQ
+2419 
-2433 ETPTQTERVT
+2433 
-2443 LKDKQSFTPFK
+2443 
-2454 LKTYDVQTQFGSMLK
+2454 
-2469 TQAAQTPGEQRPV
+2469 
-2482 VEMKDMITQHEK
+2482 EMKELLTQHEK
-2494 SPEPIVHKKLQAMVQ
+2494 RPVPTVHKKLQAMVQ

-2541 SVTIDS
+2541 SVT
-2547 ETQTPLERRPVIEM
+2547 M
-2561 KELLTQHEKRP
+2561 
-2572 EPIVHK
+2572 
-2578 KLQAMV
+2578 
-2584 QPTTINTETQT
+2584 
-2595 MEERPPPVILP
+2595 
-2606 PKLFDVQTQS
+2606 
-2616 GSVTIDSETQ
+2616 DSETQ
-2626 TPLERRPVVETR
+2626 TPLERRPVVATK

-2707 QSFTPFKLKTYDVQT
+2707 QSFTSFKLKTYDVQT
-2722 QFGSMLKTQAAQT
+2722 QFGSMLKSQAAQT

-2742 VEMKDMITQHEK
+2742 VEIKDMITQHEK
-2754 SPEPIVHKKLQAM
+2754 RPEPIVHKKLQAM

-2776 TQTMEEKPPPVILP
+2776 TQTMEERPPPVILP

-2804 TDSETQTPHEQKLI
+2804 MDSETQTPLERRPVVATKDASVHQETKPVQSIPKKLQATVVPPLENMATQTDLLAQPVVMPMVKTTHHEPQTQETPTQTERVTLKDEQSFTSFKLKTYDVQTQFGSMLKSQAAQTPGEQRPVVEMKDMITQHEKRPEPIVHKKLQAMVQPTTINTETQTMEERPPPVILPPKLFDVQTQSGSVTIDSETQTPQERRPVIEMKELLTQHEKRPVPTVHKKLQAMVQPTTINTETQTMEERPPPVILPPKLFDVQTQSGSVTMDSETQTPLERRPVVATKDASVHQETKPVQSIPKKLQATVVPPLENMATQTDLLAQPVVMPMVKTTHHEPQTQETPTQTERVTLKDEQSFTSFKLKTYDVQTQFGSMLKSQAAQTPGEQRPVVEIKDMITQHEKRPEPIVHKKLQAMVQPTTINTETQTMEERPPPVILPPKLFDVQTQSGSVTIDSETQTPHKQKII
-2818 PDIKNVSVS
+2818 PDIKDVSVF

-2844 YNPSDDVCL
+2844 YHPSDDVCL

-2858 SVQPVRPVA
+2858 SVQPVKPVA

-2881 QAECLKVNIKTFD
+2881 QAEWLKFNIKTFD

-2914 QPVFHTADVSVI
+2914 Q
-2926 HSEKSHSLVN
+2926 
-2936 KKLQTDPMTQVP
+2936 
-2948 TVLPKTTF
+2948 
-2956 DVVTQS
+2956 
-2962 GTIHCAQ
+2962 
-2969 SVQTIPE
+2969 
-2976 ERPVF
+2976 
-2981 HTADVSVI
+2981 
-2989 HSEKSPSLVGKKV
+2989 
-3002 QATMCQSVDNTSTQ
+3002 
-3016 TDPMTQVPTVL
+3016 
-3027 PKTTFDVVT
+3027 
-3036 QSGTIHCAQS
+3036 
-3046 VQTIPEERPVFHTAD
+3046 
-3061 VSVIHSEKSP
+3061 
-3071 SLVGK
+3071 
-3076 KVQATMR
+3076 
-3083 QSVDNTS
+3083 
-3090 TQTDP
+3090 
-3095 MTQVPTVLPKTTFD
+3095 
-3109 VVTQS
+3109 
-3114 GTIHCA
+3114 
-3120 QSVQTIPEERP
+3120 
-3131 VFHTADVS
+3131 
-3139 VIHSE
+3139 
-3144 KSHSLVNK
+3144 
-3152 KLQVNMR
+3152 
-3159 QSVDNTSTQTDPMTQ
+3159 
-3174 VPTVLP
+3174 
-3180 KTTFDVVTQSGT
+3180 
-3192 IHCAQ
+3192 
-3197 SVQTIPEER
+3197 
-3206 PVFHTADVSVIHSE
+3206 
-3220 KSPSLVGKKVQATM
+3220 
-3234 RQSVDN
+3234 
-3240 TSTQTDPM
+3240 
-3248 TQVPTVLP
+3248 
-3256 KTTFDVVTQSGTI
+3256 
-3269 HCAQSVQTIP
+3269 
-3279 EERPVYNTVGVG
+3279 
-3291 VDHTGKLQ
+3291 
-3299 PVLYENVQA
+3299 
-3308 TMRQSVDNTS
+3308 
-3318 TQTDPMTQVPTVL
+3318 
-3331 PKTTFDV
+3331 
-3338 VTQSGTIQCAQSVQT
+3338 
-3353 IPEERPVFHTADVSV
+3353 
-3368 IHSEKSPSL
+3368 
-3377 VGKKVQATMRQSVDN
+3377 
-3392 TSTQTD
+3392 
-3398 PMTQVPTVLPKTTFD
+3398 
-3413 VVTQSGTIQC
+3413 
-3423 AQSVQTIPE
+3423 
-3432 ERPVFHTADV
+3432 
-3442 SVIHSEKSHS
+3442 
-3452 LVNKKLQVNMRQ
+3452 
-3464 SVDNTSTQT
+3464 
-3473 DPMTQVPTVLP
+3473 
-3484 KTTFD
+3484 
-3489 VVTQSGTIHCA
+3489 
-3500 QSVQT
+3500 
-3505 IPEERPVYNT
+3505 
-3515 VGVGVDHTG
+3515 
-3524 KLQPVLYENVQ
+3524 
-3535 ATMRQSVD
+3535 
-3543 NTSTQTDPMTQVPT
+3543 
-3557 VLPKTTFDVVTQ
+3557 
-3569 SGTIHCAQSVQTIPE
+3569 
-3584 ERPVFHTA
+3584 
-3592 DVSVIHSEKSPSLV
+3592 
-3606 GKKVQATMRQS
+3606 
-3617 VDNTSTQ
+3617 
-3624 TDPMTQVPTVLP
+3624 
-3636 KTTFDV
+3636 
-3642 VTQSGTIHCA
+3642 
-3652 QSVQTIP
+3652 
-3659 EERPV
+3659 
-3664 YNTVGVG
+3664 
-3671 VDHTGKLQPVL
+3671 
-3682 YENVQAT
+3682 
-3689 MRQSVDNT
+3689 
-3697 STQTDPMTQVPTV
+3697 
-3710 LPKTTFDVVTQSGTI
+3710 
-3725 HCAQSVQTIPEERP
+3725 
-3739 VFHTADVSVIHSE
+3739 
-3752 KSPSLVGKKVQAT
+3752 
-3765 MRQSVDNT
+3765 
-3773 STQTDPMTQVPTVL
+3773 
-3787 PKTTFDVVTQ
+3787 
-3797 SGTLSLTVGCQ
+3797 
-3808 AVLISEDFLMKDV
+3808 
-3821 AVAYVRSVNSCF
+3821 
-3833 SKAVQASIQV
+3833 
-3843 ESKNVEIQCLIKDE
+3843 
-3857 SVINIRN
+3857 
-3864 AEAQF
+3864 
-3869 DVLCRQEETQTF
+3869 
-3881 SLPST
+3881 
-3886 TTREGSVQHAP
+3886 
-3897 TTTQIINKKLQVTI
+3897 
-3911 SQSVREAAAQ
+3911 
-3921 TYESIPVVT
+3921 
-3930 VPTMQRIHHS
+3930 
-3940 VQTHEISSQTDS
+3940 
-3952 PEFFDRQSYA
+3952 
-3962 RIKSQTNDVE
+3962 
-3972 IQSGIICKSQGLQTK
+3972 
-3987 LEHKTFGM
+3987 
-3995 TKETSTQYEAVQ
+3995 
-4007 STMINIDIQADAQ
+4007 
-4020 HPVYNTYVQTDES
+4020 
-4033 QLINIRQKHQT
+4033 
-4044 NVQTQSGI
+4044 
-4052 IQKEQGA
+4052 
-4059 QTLEEVHTTVNKTDV
+4059 
-4074 SVTHELKNR
+4074 
-4083 RINKKLQ
+4083 
-4090 ATIMSQMKD
+4090 
-4099 EVIQTELVGTSAHPT
+4099 
-4114 PTNPTFDVQTQSG
+4114 
-4127 SVKIDSETQTPH
+4127 
-4139 EQKLIPDIKNVSVSH
+4139 
-4154 ESHHVQTVNK
+4154 
-4164 KLQAVVYNPSD
+4164 
-4175 DVCLQTEEVSVQ
+4175 
-4187 PVRPVAQ
+4187 
-4194 VFSRAPQ
+4194 
-4201 VAHKQTQ
+4201 
-4208 AECLKVNIKTFDI
+4208 
-4221 QAQSG
+4221 
-4226 MVVKT
+4226 
-4231 QSTQTILEEKPVF
+4231 
-4244 HTADVSVIHSEKS
+4244 
-4257 HSLVNK
+4257 
-4263 KLQVNMRQSVDN
+4263 
-4275 TSTQTDPMTQ
+4275 
-4285 VPTVLPKTTFDVVT
+4285 
-4299 QSGTIHCAQSVQTI
+4299 
-4313 PEERP
+4313 
-4318 VYNTVGVGVDHTGKL
+4318 
-4333 QPVLY
+4333 
-4338 ENVQATMRQSVDNT
+4338 
-4352 STQTDPMTQAP
+4352 
-4363 TVLPKTTF
+4363 
-4371 DVVTQSG
+4371 
-4378 TIHCAQSVQT
+4378 
-4388 IPEERPV
+4388 
-4395 FHTAD
+4395 
-4400 VSVIHSEKSPSLV
+4400 
-4413 GKKVQATMR
+4413 
-4422 QSVDN
+4422 
-4427 TSTQTDPMTQ
+4427 
-4437 VPTVLP
+4437 
-4443 KTTFDVVTQSGT
+4443 
-4455 IHCAQSVQTIP
+4455 
-4466 EERPVYN
+4466 
-4473 TVGVGVDHTGK
+4473 
-4484 LQPVLY
+4484 
-4490 ENVQATMRQ
+4490 
-4499 SVDNTSTQTDPMT
+4499 
-4512 QVPTVLP
+4512 
-4519 KTTFD
+4519 
-4524 VVTQSGTIHCAQSV
+4524 
-4538 QTIPE
+4538 
-4543 ERPVFHTADVS
+4543 
-4554 VIHSE
+4554 
-4559 KSPSL
+4559 
-4564 VGKKVQATMRQSVDN
+4564 
-4579 TSTQTDPMIQVPTVL
+4579 
-4594 PKTTFDVVTQ
+4594 
-4604 SGTIHCAQSVQTIP
+4604 
-4618 EERPVYHTVGVGV
+4618 
-4631 DHTGKLQP
+4631 
-4639 VLYENV
+4639 
-4645 QATMRQSVDNTSTQT
+4645 
-4660 DPMTQVP
+4660 
-4667 TVLPKTTFD
+4667 
-4676 VVTQSGTIHCAQSV
+4676 
-4690 QTIPEERP
+4690 P

-4828 VVTQSGTIHCAQS
+4828 VVTQSGTVH
-4841 VQTIPEERPV
+4841 
-4851 YNTVGVGVDHTG
+4851 
-4863 KLQPVLYEN
+4863 
-4872 VQATM
+4872 
-4877 RQSVDNTSTQTD
+4877 
-4889 PMTQVPTVLPKT
+4889 
-4901 TFDVVTQSGTIQC
+4901 C

-4983 QSGTIHCAQSVQTIP
+4983 QSGTIHCAQSVQTIT
-4998 EERPVFHTADVSVIH
+4998 EERPLYHT
-5013 SEKSPSLVG
+5013 VG
-5022 KKVQATMRQSV
+5022 VGV
-5033 DNTSTQTDPMI
+5033 DHTGKLQP
-5044 QVPTVLPKTT
+5044 VLY
-5054 FDVVTQSG
+5054 
-5062 TIQCAQS
+5062 
-5069 VQTIPE
+5069 E
-5075 ERPVFHTA
+5075 N
-5083 DVSVIHSEKSPSLV
+5083 
-5097 GKKVQATMR
+5097 VQATMR

-5137 GTVHCAQSVQTIP
+5137 GTIHCAQSVQTIL
-5150 EERLRFDHV
+5150 EERPRIDNV
-5159 DVSVDHFETVPIVR
+5159 DVSVDHFETV
-5173 STISSTMH
+5173 
-5181 TLPSTSQS
+5181 
-5189 TQTTPTKL
+5189 
-5197 ADTFCQATLSST
+5197 
-5209 TYDVQIQSGVMHSI
+5209 
-5223 DGTQTVD
+5223 
-5230 LRSPIEMKEMS
+5230 
-5241 VAHEKER
+5241 
-5248 TVLKGKKLQVHCDST
+5248 
-5263 DLGVQTDQITP
+5263 P

-5354 LKGKKLQVHCDSTD
+5354 LKGKKLQVRCDSTD

-5590 DSKLTQTALVRYTDV
+5590 DSKLTQTALVRYTDI

-5610 ELTKPSS
+5610 ELTKPSL

-5656 SPKTP
+5656 SPKTL

-5820 HPQETI
+5820 HPQDTI

-5925 KNIQTDTFLLGNIQ
+5925 KNIQTDTFLLGSIQ

-6223 QDIDLHGMHEHE
+6223 QEIDLHGMHEHE

-6268 SELSVSLDRSIHAAE
+6268 SGLSVSLDRSIHTAE

-6405 IQTYICPT
+6405 VQTYICPT

-6655 VYESL
+6655 VYESP
-6660 FSTDSPISKKGDSSS
+6660 FGTDSPISKKGDSSS

>member
-1 MATESLQARLTEF
+1 ME
-14 ERQARGVCI
+14 ER
-23 GVNHLA
+23 
-29 LDSERVRQAE
+29 
-39 LLQKIIQ
+39 
-46 LEKDIQQSSAQKSH
+46 
-60 LPDAA
+60 P
-65 AEIRDDVK
+65 
-73 NNTSALRYLE
+73 
-83 TISQLENSFTV
+83 
-94 LTENVTET
+94 
-102 SVQLSAPKELKDEV
+102 P
-116 HVKKELT
+116 
-123 SNVKSCWTYV
+123 
-133 SQLARLSQVHIRNAA
+133 
-148 EYHQF
+148 
-153 HHAVNEAEASLKA
+153 
-166 RVRMTE
+166 
-172 PRNSR
+172 P
-177 ALPATLKNCTILA
+177 
-190 NELREHLNHMIHLWG
+190 
-205 RSGNL
+205 
-210 LEESR
+210 
-215 RIVPVHLRL
+215 
-224 GGVIDGLS
+224 
-232 TNTESASPVMA
+232 
-243 RMLTSLTGPN
+243 
-253 YELKEGEEVRVISN
+253 
-267 KDDQHFWTVQT
+267 
-278 NNGIVK
+278 
-284 IPSVCLWISDPDLEA
+284 
-299 VKRSV
+299 V
-304 ILREKCIESWDL
+304 IL
-316 LVERSRER
+316 
-324 LRSYYS
+324 
-330 CLLNQMAENGD
+330 
-341 IQYQHKIAMDNFL
+341 
-354 EDLRGL
+354 
-360 ILPNDT
+360 P
-366 RAVELNQAIYA
+366 
-377 FTERLKMTDI
+377 
-387 SRQRSSHGGVVL
+387 
-399 REQDI
+399 
-404 VCMHSPLLRLRD
+404 
-416 HERQMDHLRAQS
+416 
-428 ELAGTHMTN
+428 
-437 YLREI
+437 
-442 DADQKR
+442 
-448 VDHELS
+448 
-454 LIDQLQHESQSQLDQ
+454 
-469 LINRVKRWS
+469 
-478 SRYEHEPNV
+478 
-487 DSSITNSR
+487 
-495 ISSSLKSSTISDN
+495 
-508 WTGNNQMYPLDAR
+508 
-521 SPQSIVRETSRL
+521 
-533 SSRTRSES
+533 
-541 IPCPVLDAI
+541 
-550 TQIGVTT
+550 
-557 KTSGTQISDDDGDGG
+557 
-572 RNKIDLCVSKR
+572 
-583 QFVPATIPERKQ
+583 
-595 VRNAITQIG
+595 
-604 VSKVDAGTQDD
+604 
-615 YHGYSPKR
+615 PK
-623 SVKEVLCQI
+623 L
-632 GQITANASCQ
+632 
-642 TLEHYKLQQTL
+642 
-653 KKPTLD
+653 
-659 AIVQSGV
+659 
-666 ITKNNSTQSESIT
+666 
-679 ETVVKMDVPESQKG
+679 
-693 ARKYSVL
+693 
-700 DAICQ
+700 
-705 IGQVTQTIGTQ
+705 
-716 IEIENTERN
+716 
-725 KKNLGVQA
+725 
-733 EIKNVWQHP
+733 
-742 VKTTE
+742 
-747 AACQIGRITINASTE
+747 
-762 MSSMLISNEQII
+762 
-774 RQDMKKSDIMCQ
+774 
-786 IGQVQIA
+786 
-793 QSTQADLIKHMSRKP
+793 
-808 SSDVVCQVGS
+808 
-818 VMESSGI
+818 
-825 QIDEPHKTSMLLTG
+825 
-839 TQSAKTPTYT
+839 
-849 KEIQTDMGFRVEPKF
+849 F
-864 VSKAVNDVICQVGQV
+864 
-879 NHEVSTQSVEH
+879 
-890 VTARPAYKDTGIDPI
+890 
-905 HVWEK
+905 
-910 KMANDVVTQTGIVH
+910 
-924 TSKITQAEL
+924 
-933 IQEHPVYVKPIETQD
+933 
-948 VPITSYKETVDA
+948 
-960 YQQADLIKHMSR
+960 
-972 KPSSDVVCQVGSVME
+972 
-987 SSGIQIDEPHKTS
+987 
-1000 MLLTGTQSAKTPTY
+1000 
-1014 TKEIQTDMGFRVE
+1014 
-1027 PKFVSKAVNDVICQV
+1027 
-1042 GQVNHEVSTQSVEH
+1042 
-1056 VTARPAYK
+1056 
-1064 DTGIDPIHVWEKKM
+1064 
-1078 ANDVVTQTG
+1078 
-1087 IVHTSKIT
+1087 
-1095 QAELIQ
+1095 
-1101 EQPVYVKPIETQD
+1101 
-1114 VPITSYKETVDA
+1114 
-1126 YQQADLIKHMSRK
+1126 
-1139 PSSDVVCQVG
+1139 
-1149 SVMESSGIQI
+1149 
-1159 DEPHKTSMLLT
+1159 
-1170 GTQSA
+1170 
-1175 KTPTYTKEIQTDMG
+1175 
-1189 FRVEPKFVS
+1189 
-1198 KAVNDVICQ
+1198 
-1207 VGQVNHEVST
+1207 
-1217 QSVEHVTA
+1217 
-1225 RPAYKDTGIDPIH
+1225 
-1238 VWEKKMANDVVTQ
+1238 
-1251 TGIVHTSKITQAELI
+1251 
-1266 QEQPVYVKPMET
+1266 
-1278 QDVPITSYK
+1278 
-1287 ETVDAYQQ
+1287 
-1295 ADLIKHMS
+1295 
-1303 RKPSSDVVCQV
+1303 
-1314 GSVMESSGIQIDEPH
+1314 
-1329 KTSMLLTGTQSAKTP
+1329 
-1344 TYTKE
+1344 
-1349 IQTDMG
+1349 
-1355 FRVEP
+1355 
-1360 KFVSKAVNDVICQ
+1360 
-1373 VGQVNH
+1373 
-1379 EVSTQS
+1379 
-1385 VEHVTARPAYKDTGI
+1385 
-1400 DPIHVWEKK
+1400 
-1409 MANDV
+1409 
-1414 VTQTGIVHT
+1414 
-1423 SKITQAELIQEQPVY
+1423 
-1438 VKPIETQDVPITS
+1438 
-1451 YKETVDAYQQADL
+1451 
-1464 IKHMSRKPSSD
+1464 
-1475 VVCQVGSVMES
+1475 
-1486 SGIQIDEPH
+1486 
-1495 KTSMLLTGTQSA
+1495 
-1507 KTPTYT
+1507 
-1513 KEIQTDM
+1513 
-1520 GFRVEP
+1520 
-1526 KFVSKAVN
+1526 
-1534 DVICQVGQVNHEVST
+1534 
-1549 QSEIPSIISVG
+1549 
-1560 VDPRPEGA
+1560 
-1568 VRHLGS
+1568 
-1574 YQVPPNT
+1574 
-1581 DRQSRQVQADIK
+1581 
-1593 QAFKHINMQ
+1593 
-1602 TDEITRENL
+1602 
-1611 ISTNLVRAKQKETFE
+1611 
-1626 VTTQFGILTKNKDVE
+1626 
-1641 TFVKCS
+1641 
-1647 SKETQTIESSPEAEV
+1647 
-1662 KMRSQQTFTRIRSK
+1662 
-1676 NYDVQTQSGTINI
+1676 DVQTQSGSVTIDSETQTPLERRPVVATKDASVHQETKPVQSI
-1689 SQAFQTLLDYKPTT
+1689 PKKLQATVVPPLENMATQTDSLAQPVVVPMVKTT
-1703 EKRSTGM
+1703 
-1710 QHEMDFRVVQTTQH
+1710 HH

-1734 TERVTLKDEQSFTPF
+1734 TERVTLKDEQSFTSF

-1763 LKTQAAQTPGE
+1763 LKSQAAQTPGE

-1785 TQHEKSP
+1785 TQHEKRP

-1848 LERRPVVETRDAS
+1848 
-1861 VHQETKPVQ
+1861 Q
-1870 SIPKK
+1870 
-1875 LQATVVPPLEN
+1875 
-1886 MATQT
+1886 
-1891 DLLAQPVV
+1891 
-1899 MPMVKTTHH
+1899 
-1908 EPQTQE
+1908 
-1914 TPTQTERVTLK
+1914 
-1925 DEQSFTPFKLK
+1925 
-1936 TYDVQTQFGS
+1936 
-1946 MLKTQA
+1946 
-1952 AQTPGEQRPV
+1952 
-1962 VEMKDMITQHEK
+1962 
-1974 SPEPIVHKKLQAMV
+1974 
-1988 QPTTINTETQ
+1988 
-1998 TMEERP
+1998 
-2004 PPVILPPKLFDV
+2004 
-2016 QTQSG
+2016 
-2021 SVTIDSETQT
+2021 
-2031 PLERRPV
+2031 ERRPV

-2114 VETRDASVHQ
+2114 VATKDASVHQ

-2149 QTDLLAQPVVMPMV
+2149 QTDSLAQPVVVPMV

-2184 KDEQSFTPFKLK
+2184 KDEQSFTSFKLK
-2196 TYDVQTQFGSMLKT
+2196 TYDVQTQFGSMLKS

-2225 KDMIT
+2225 KDMI
-2230 QHEKSPEP
+2230 
-2238 IVHKKLQ
+2238 
-2245 AMVQPTTIN
+2245 
-2254 TETQTMEERP
+2254 
-2264 PPVILPPK
+2264 
-2272 LFDVQT
+2272 
-2278 QSGSVT
+2278 
-2284 IDSETQTPLE
+2284 
-2294 RRPVIEMKELLTQ
+2294 TQ

-2367 PLERRPVVET
+2367 PLERRPVVAT
-2377 RDASVHQETKPVQSI
+2377 KDASVHQETKPVQSI

-2412 LLAQPVV
+2412 SLAQPVV
-2419 MPMVKTTHHEPQTQ
+2419 VPMVKTTHHEPQTQ

-2443 LKDKQSFTPFK
+2443 LKDEQSFTSFK

-2469 TQAAQTPGEQRPV
+2469 SQAAQTPGEQRPV

-2494 SPEPIVHKKLQAMVQ
+2494 RPEPIVHKKLQAMVQ
-2509 PTTINTETQ
+2509 PTTTNTETQ

-2547 ETQTPLERRPVIEM
+2547 ETQTPQERRPVIEM

-2606 PKLFDVQTQS
+2606 PKLSDVQTQS

-2626 TPLERRPVVETR
+2626 TP
-2638 DASVHQ
+2638 
-2644 ETKPVQ
+2644 
-2650 SIPKKLQATVVPPL
+2650 
-2664 ENMATQTDLLAQP
+2664 
-2677 VVMPMVKTTHHEPQT
+2677 
-2692 QETPTQTERVTLKDE
+2692 
-2707 QSFTPFKLKTYDVQT
+2707 
-2722 QFGSMLKTQAAQT
+2722 
-2735 PGEQRPV
+2735 
-2742 VEMKDMITQHEK
+2742 
-2754 SPEPIVHKKLQAM
+2754 
-2767 VQPTTINTE
+2767 
-2776 TQTMEEKPPPVILP
+2776 
-2790 PKLFDV
+2790 
-2796 QTQSGSVT
+2796 
-2804 TDSETQTPHEQKLI
+2804 HEQKLI
-2818 PDIKNVSVS
+2818 PDIKDVSVF

-2844 YNPSDDVCL
+2844 YHPSDDAGV

-2858 SVQPVRPVA
+2858 SVQPVKPVA

-2881 QAECLKVNIKTFD
+2881 QAEWLKVNIKTFD

-2914 QPVFHTADVSVI
+2914 QPVF
-2926 HSEKSHSLVN
+2926 N
-2936 KKLQTDPMTQVP
+2936 
-2948 TVLPKTTF
+2948 TT
-2956 DVVTQS
+2956 
-2962 GTIHCAQ
+2962 
-2969 SVQTIPE
+2969 
-2976 ERPVF
+2976 
-2981 HTADVSVI
+2981 DVSVI
-2989 HSEKSPSLVGKKV
+2989 HSEKSP
-3002 QATMCQSVDNTSTQ
+3002 
-3016 TDPMTQVPTVL
+3016 
-3027 PKTTFDVVT
+3027 
-3036 QSGTIHCAQS
+3036 
-3046 VQTIPEERPVFHTAD
+3046 
-3061 VSVIHSEKSP
+3061 
-3071 SLVGK
+3071 
-3076 KVQATMR
+3076 
-3083 QSVDNTS
+3083 
-3090 TQTDP
+3090 
-3095 MTQVPTVLPKTTFD
+3095 
-3109 VVTQS
+3109 
-3114 GTIHCA
+3114 
-3120 QSVQTIPEERP
+3120 
-3131 VFHTADVS
+3131 
-3139 VIHSE
+3139 
-3144 KSHSLVNK
+3144 SLVNK

-3234 RQSVDN
+3234 RRSFDN

-3248 TQVPTVLP
+3248 TQVPTALP

-3279 EERPVYNTVGVG
+3279 EERPVYHTVGVG

-3318 TQTDPMTQVPTVL
+3318 TQTDPMTQIPTAL

-3338 VTQSGTIQCAQSVQT
+3338 VTQSGTVHIAQSVQT

-3377 VGKKVQATMRQSVDN
+3377 VGKK
-3392 TSTQTD
+3392 
-3398 PMTQVPTVLPKTTFD
+3398 
-3413 VVTQSGTIQC
+3413 
-3423 AQSVQTIPE
+3423 
-3432 ERPVFHTADV
+3432 
-3442 SVIHSEKSHS
+3442 
-3452 LVNKKLQVNMRQ
+3452 
-3464 SVDNTSTQT
+3464 
-3473 DPMTQVPTVLP
+3473 
-3484 KTTFD
+3484 
-3489 VVTQSGTIHCA
+3489 
-3500 QSVQT
+3500 
-3505 IPEERPVYNT
+3505 
-3515 VGVGVDHTG
+3515 
-3524 KLQPVLYENVQ
+3524 VQ

-3664 YNTVGVG
+3664 Y
-3671 VDHTGKLQPVL
+3671 
-3682 YENVQAT
+3682 
-3689 MRQSVDNT
+3689 
-3697 STQTDPMTQVPTV
+3697 
-3710 LPKTTFDVVTQSGTI
+3710 
-3725 HCAQSVQTIPEERP
+3725 
-3739 VFHTADVSVIHSE
+3739 
-3752 KSPSLVGKKVQAT
+3752 
-3765 MRQSVDNT
+3765 
-3773 STQTDPMTQVPTVL
+3773 
-3787 PKTTFDVVTQ
+3787 
-3797 SGTLSLTVGCQ
+3797 
-3808 AVLISEDFLMKDV
+3808 
-3821 AVAYVRSVNSCF
+3821 
-3833 SKAVQASIQV
+3833 
-3843 ESKNVEIQCLIKDE
+3843 
-3857 SVINIRN
+3857 
-3864 AEAQF
+3864 
-3869 DVLCRQEETQTF
+3869 
-3881 SLPST
+3881 
-3886 TTREGSVQHAP
+3886 
-3897 TTTQIINKKLQVTI
+3897 
-3911 SQSVREAAAQ
+3911 
-3921 TYESIPVVT
+3921 
-3930 VPTMQRIHHS
+3930 
-3940 VQTHEISSQTDS
+3940 
-3952 PEFFDRQSYA
+3952 
-3962 RIKSQTNDVE
+3962 
-3972 IQSGIICKSQGLQTK
+3972 
-3987 LEHKTFGM
+3987 
-3995 TKETSTQYEAVQ
+3995 
-4007 STMINIDIQADAQ
+4007 
-4020 HPVYNTYVQTDES
+4020 
-4033 QLINIRQKHQT
+4033 
-4044 NVQTQSGI
+4044 
-4052 IQKEQGA
+4052 
-4059 QTLEEVHTTVNKTDV
+4059 
-4074 SVTHELKNR
+4074 
-4083 RINKKLQ
+4083 
-4090 ATIMSQMKD
+4090 
-4099 EVIQTELVGTSAHPT
+4099 
-4114 PTNPTFDVQTQSG
+4114 
-4127 SVKIDSETQTPH
+4127 
-4139 EQKLIPDIKNVSVSH
+4139 
-4154 ESHHVQTVNK
+4154 
-4164 KLQAVVYNPSD
+4164 
-4175 DVCLQTEEVSVQ
+4175 
-4187 PVRPVAQ
+4187 
-4194 VFSRAPQ
+4194 
-4201 VAHKQTQ
+4201 
-4208 AECLKVNIKTFDI
+4208 
-4221 QAQSG
+4221 
-4226 MVVKT
+4226 
-4231 QSTQTILEEKPVF
+4231 
-4244 HTADVSVIHSEKS
+4244 
-4257 HSLVNK
+4257 
-4263 KLQVNMRQSVDN
+4263 
-4275 TSTQTDPMTQ
+4275 
-4285 VPTVLPKTTFDVVT
+4285 
-4299 QSGTIHCAQSVQTI
+4299 
-4313 PEERP
+4313 
-4318 VYNTVGVGVDHTGKL
+4318 
-4333 QPVLY
+4333 
-4338 ENVQATMRQSVDNT
+4338 
-4352 STQTDPMTQAP
+4352 
-4363 TVLPKTTF
+4363 
-4371 DVVTQSG
+4371 
-4378 TIHCAQSVQT
+4378 
-4388 IPEERPV
+4388 
-4395 FHTAD
+4395 
-4400 VSVIHSEKSPSLV
+4400 
-4413 GKKVQATMR
+4413 
-4422 QSVDN
+4422 
-4427 TSTQTDPMTQ
+4427 
-4437 VPTVLP
+4437 
-4443 KTTFDVVTQSGT
+4443 
-4455 IHCAQSVQTIP
+4455 
-4466 EERPVYN
+4466 
-4473 TVGVGVDHTGK
+4473 
-4484 LQPVLY
+4484 
-4490 ENVQATMRQ
+4490 
-4499 SVDNTSTQTDPMT
+4499 
-4512 QVPTVLP
+4512 
-4519 KTTFD
+4519 
-4524 VVTQSGTIHCAQSV
+4524 
-4538 QTIPE
+4538 
-4543 ERPVFHTADVS
+4543 
-4554 VIHSE
+4554 
-4559 KSPSL
+4559 
-4564 VGKKVQATMRQSVDN
+4564 
-4579 TSTQTDPMIQVPTVL
+4579 
-4594 PKTTFDVVTQ
+4594 
-4604 SGTIHCAQSVQTIP
+4604 
-4618 EERPVYHTVGVGV
+4618 HTVGVGV

-4660 DPMTQVP
+4660 DPMTQIP

-4851 YNTVGVGVDHTG
+4851 YHTVGVGVDHTG

-4889 PMTQVPTVLPKT
+4889 PMTQIPTVLPKTTFDVVTQSGTVHCAQSVQTIPEERPVFHTADVSVIHSEKSPSLVNKKLQATMRQSVDNTSTQTDPMTQIPTVLPKTTFDVVTQSGTIHCAQSVQTIPEERPVFHTADVSVIHSEKSPSLVGKKVQATMRQSVDNTSTQTDPMTQVPTALPKTTFDVVTQSGTIHCAQSVQTIPEERQVYHTVGVGVDHTGKLQPVLYENVQATMRQSVDNTSTQTDPMTQIPTVLPKTTFDVVTQSGTVSLTVGCQAVLISEDFLMKDVAADYIRSVNSCFSKAVQASIQVERKNIEIQCLIKDKRVISIRNAEAQFDVLCRQEGTQTFSLPLTTTKEGSVQHAPTTTQIINKKLQVTISQSVREAAAQTYESIPVVTVPTMQRIHHSVQTHEISSQTDSLEFFDRQSYAQIKSQTNDVEIQSGIICKSQGLQTKLEHKTFGMTKETSTQYEAVQRTMINIDIQADAQHPVSKTYVQTDDSQLINIRQKHQTNVQTQSGIIQKDQGAQTLEEVHTTVNKTDVSVNHEFKNRQINKKLQATIMSQMKDVVIQTELVGTSVHPTPTKTTFDVQTQSGSVTIDSETQTPHEQKLIPDIKDVSVFHESHHVQTVNKKLQAVVYHPSDDAGVQTEEVSVQPVKPVAQVFSRAPQVAHKQTQAEWLKVNIKTFDIQAQSGMVVKTQSTQTILEEQPVFNTTDVSVIHSEKSPSLVNKKLQVNMRQSVDNTSTQTDPMTQVPTVLPKT
-4901 TFDVVTQSGTIQC
+4901 TFDVVTQSGTIHCAQSVQTIPEERPVYHTVGVGVDHTGKLQPVLYENVQATMRQSVDNTSTQTDPMTQIPTVLPKTTFDVVTQSGTVHC

-5033 DNTSTQTDPMI
+5033 DNTSTQTDPMTQI
-5044 QVPTVLPKTT
+5044 PTVLPKTT

-5062 TIQCAQS
+5062 TIHCAQS

-5137 GTVHCAQSVQTIP
+5137 GTIHCAQSVQTIPEERPVFHTADVSVIHSEKSPSLVGKKVQATMRQSVDNTSTQTDPMTQVLTVLPKTTFDVVTQSGTIHCAQSVQTITEERPVYHTVGVGVDHTGKLQPVLYENVQATMRQSVENTSTQTDPMTQIPTVLPKTTFDVVTQSGTVHCAQSVQTIP
-5150 EERLRFDHV
+5150 EERPVFHTADVSVIHSEKSPSLVGKKVQATMRQSVDNTSTQTDPMTQVPTVLPKTTFDVVTQSGTIHCAQSVQTIPEERPVFHTADVSVIHSEKSPSLVGKKVQATMRQSVDNTSTQTDPMTQVPTVLPKTTFDVVTQSGTIHCAQSVQTILEERPRFDNV

-5181 TLPSTSQS
+5181 TLPNTSQS
-5189 TQTTPTKL
+5189 TQTTPTIVV
-5197 ADTFCQATLSST
+5197 DTFCQATLSST

-5274 IVRST
+5274 VVRST

-5374 QITPIVRSTISST
+5374 QITPVVRSTISST

-5460 GKKLQVRCDSTDLG
+5460 GKKLQVHCDSTDLG
-5474 VQTDQITPIVRS
+5474 VQTDQITPVVRS

-5578 VQTDHTMSTVHL
+5578 VQTDHIMSTVHL
-5590 DSKLTQTALVRYTDV
+5590 DSKLTQTGLVRYTDV

-5750 QDSCLYDHHKTSSS
+5750 QDSCLYDHHKTSPS

-5769 QASNIRPVVTVDTGT
+5769 QAGNIRPVVTVDTGT

-5883 VKSNYFTRI
+5883 VKSNYYTRI

-5925 KNIQTDTFLLGNIQ
+5925 KNIQTDTFLLGSIQ

-5969 VDTMPFEKGLIESQI
+5969 VDTMPFVKGLIESQI

-6007 AQVSNVLQDIQYEIR
+6007 AQDIQYEIR

-6172 IAPRTTKV
+6172 TAPRTTKV

-6268 SELSVSLDRSIHAAE
+6268 SGLSVSLDRSIHTAE

-6405 IQTYICPT
+6405 VQTYICPT

-6632 DVASAIRAGLI
+6632 DIASAIRAGLI

-6655 VYESL
+6655 VYESP